1 MNKVFKKIRAV
12 FLAVFVALSTVL
24 TTPFA
29 GSIVT
34 SVNAESSSI
43 GSAVFDV
50 IRETTGTDLSD
61 PATWS
66 NWSKV
71 SGAPSYGMGIG
82 NNVNHVVSDP
92 YAGESMDCVRMSM
105 FITGHAI
112 QKAGGNPNDY
122 FSTVGYGFNGYGKFE
137 ESTNVNEAST
147 GDILAYGT
155 AHLAVALGWKDGELW
170 TIDGSSGYG
179 GWVIHKYRGYASS
192 GGASAN
198 FSKLYKVPPMNKKI
212 GVSVKKN
219 SSLPDCTNGNSLY
232 GLSATFGVYT
242 SADGNEATRIATIQT
257 DANGNGSATG
267 ISVSPSVNTV
277 YVKELTAP
285 ANYRLS
291 DTSIHGVDVSSGN
304 GSTTFT
310 DEPLN
315 DPAVIELSKV
325 DSEGKENAASLEG
338 AEFTINYYDTLGSI
352 DGRNAYRTWVI
363 KTIYNEVRQQYIAQ
377 LDDAHLVS
385 GTLFKTPYGSTYIPL
400 GTITIQE
407 TKAPNNYTTDGG
419 YLKANG
425 EQFSANDKM
434 TFQIV
439 NENSMAVIHAGNVF
453 TKKEDAIRGGYRLEK
468 QDWSTGATAEGD
480 ASLAGA
486 EFDLYYL
493 GDGTDSNVSI
503 KLDKDGDGLGEGTE
517 YLPSDTTPIDH
528 VTVGEDGTYTSSATY
543 LGYGKYKVVETKSP
557 EGYLLTSY
565 DAALISKEFFVS
577 DDTVTVEVPVANY
590 PFLGSFK
597 IQKND
602 NELKEAYAQGDSNL
616 QTTFEIINASAH
628 PVTVLN
634 HTYAVGEAI
643 DIEGNGSTTF
653 TTDENGFYQSAEKI
667 LPYGTYTINE
677 INPPLGHNSDGTTSY
692 TFSIRNHGEYVDA
705 TYKIF
710 NDVVRG
716 GFKIQKNDIDYDTR
730 SQGDTNLQATFEI
743 INKSNAD
750 VLVDVNGD
758 GVLDK
763 DSERFAPNAKIT
775 DFTTDE
781 NGYYETASDF
791 LPYGTYQI
799 NETVP
804 PVGYTQDGT
813 ITKTFEVRNEDEI
826 SDLTYEIFNRVDY
839 GKFSIHKVGA
849 ASSSDWAD
857 PEKDVEFVAVLS
869 SKIGEGKP
877 YATFEDAYNAI
888 AAAGKTGDIKDAD
901 GNIILTVHEYAVVK
915 TDDAGNATSNDL
927 AYGTYTIKQT
937 SHVEDT
943 VDVTNEATFVV
954 KEDGQATV
962 AYTAT
967 NSPMKYRIHV
977 VKKDADTGKTVSL
990 NSAEFKIFQ
999 LTDRKGNKVNQY
1011 VKQKVGLF
1019 TYDTFKTNS
1028 DNTGLGAVNTFTGTY
1043 TDSNDDKGSIT
1054 TPLELESGTYRLEEV
1069 KTPEGYLLLDEPVEF
1084 TVKESTITRR
1094 DDDGDAIIA
1103 VEAVD
1108 NKPHGTLEINK
1119 QLEDYDYDQSL
1130 LRDGFDYSTI
1140 KFELRAAEDIIDPAD
1155 GSTLTAKGD
1164 IAKNVYGTEVGSI
1177 ALNADGTASVTDLP
1191 MGKYTLKETAVPAG
1205 VVLDSTEREVEFKQ
1219 EDTDAQHKTYK
1230 VVFADDAEI
1239 TDWKDKS
1246 KVQTA
1251 NDAIVNKVTKVEI
1264 SKKTVTGDD
1273 ELEGATLT
1281 VKDSNGDVVLDKDG
1295 NELTWVSGDHPHK
1308 IEGLHINEAYTLE
1321 ETVAADG
1328 YVKASSIDFTVDET
1342 GAVTEQTMIDKILT
1356 VRKVDMC
1363 GSNVEG
1369 AQITIYNTDEEENKI
1384 EDSIVDQW
1392 TTEKGKHHDANNL
1405 EVGKTYIASETVVP
1419 AGYAKAPDYKF
1430 TVADDKKN
1438 QTETI
1443 YNKQVTI
1450 SKVDAGGKEVEGAK
1464 LTLTDKETGK
1474 IVDQWISTN
1483 KTHYPT
1489 GIEIGKTYIL
1499 TEDTAPLGYIKS
1511 TQVEFTVTD
1520 NGIDQ
1525 KITMVDEITRVA
1537 KTDENGN
1544 YVKGATLQAVAE
1556 DGTVVDEWVSGSHIV
1571 DIAEADVTTLE
1582 GGETV
1587 TYESEDGTVTKIIP
1601 VAKVTESDDE
1611 DAKVV
1616 NGSTDADKEKA
1627 CEVKTDEDKG
1637 DTDQDG
1643 SDSEK
1648 KEYTYT
1654 AQITKTDG
1662 TIRYFDVDLNG
1673 DETTHRVSNLN
1684 GSSSYTIREV
1694 KTVDGYYY
1702 FEDIT
1707 TDTTEDGKNQY
1718 VTAVDNSINY
1728 QIAKVDDNGEYVQ
1741 GVTLKLT
1748 DITDAENPVEVE
1760 LPNNGVTTEKPF
1772 DLNEHQM
1779 TAEHTYELVESE
1791 YVAGVYKATKMQFTV
1806 PKYGTNEVTKVTME
1820 DITTNIAVSK
1830 VDNHGDRVKGA
1841 KMSVLE
1847 AVKNDDGTITPA
1859 VDENGTEKAPVYT
1872 FTTEDKATDISGYVK
1887 GSNEESGDVWYI
1899 LREDETPFG
1908 FEKMVDQP
1916 FKVTGTNEEHQVIVG
1931 VDTRKQYYVSAIK
1944 VDKQNEKKLLK
1955 GAELTLYTKDG
1966 KVAKE
1971 VSGKEAKGLTDGK
1984 GNITWCVEYN
1994 GDGTK
1999 DTLSGYY
2006 VRETAAPKG
2015 YRLNKDNHDVVLS
2028 EDYNFANDN
2037 AVKIVVRDT
2046 LLPAIRTMDSDGF
2059 LLAGAVFAG
2068 CLAGIALYFYK
2079 KRKHANS

>member
-1 MNKVFKKIRAV
+1 MILDISDITLIENLKGGNLKNMNKVFKKIRAV

-43 GSAVFDV
+43 QSAVFDV

-71 SGAPSYGMGIG
+71 SGSPSYGMGIG
-82 NNVNHVVSDP
+82 NDVNHVVSDP

-122 FSTVGYGFNGYGKFE
+122 FSTVGYSFNGYGKFE

-147 GDILAYGT
+147 GDLIAYGT

-242 SADGNEATRIATIQT
+242 SADGNESTRIATIQT
-257 DANGNGSATG
+257 DANGDGSATG

-285 ANYRLS
+285 TNYRLS
-291 DTSIHGVDVSSGN
+291 DTSIHAVNVSSGN

-338 AEFTINYYDTLGSI
+338 AEFTINYYDTLGSV

-363 KTIYNEVRQQYIAQ
+363 KTVWDASYNAYVAK

-385 GTLFKTPYGSTYIPL
+385 GTLFKTPYGSSYIPL

-453 TKKEDAIRGGYRLEK
+453 TKKEDAIRGGYKLEK

-528 VTVGEDGTYTSSATY
+528 ITVGEDGTYTSSATY

-577 DDTVTVEVPVANY
+577 DDTATVEVPVANY

-602 NELKEAYAQGDSNL
+602 NELKEAYAQGDTNL

-943 VDVTNEATFVV
+943 VDVTSEATFVV

-967 NSPMKYRIHV
+967 NSPMKYRIHI
-977 VKKDADTGKTVSL
+977 VKKDADTGKTVAL
-990 NSAEFKIFQ
+990 NSAEFKIYQ

-1028 DNTGLGAVNTFTGTY
+1028 DNTGLGVVNTFTGTY

-1084 TVKESTITRR
+1084 TVKESTITTR
-1094 DDDGDAIIA
+1094 DDDGDAIIV

-1321 ETVAADG
+1321 ETIAADG
-1328 YVKASSIDFTVDET
+1328 YVKATSIEFKVNEDGSITPV
-1342 GAVTEQTMIDKILT
+1342 TMIDKMVT
-1356 VRKVDMC
+1356 VSKVDM
-1363 GSNVEG
+1363 
-1369 AQITIYNTDEEENKI
+1369 
-1384 EDSIVDQW
+1384 
-1392 TTEKGKHHDANNL
+1392 
-1405 EVGKTYIASETVVP
+1405 
-1419 AGYAKAPDYKF
+1419 
-1430 TVADDKKN
+1430 
-1438 QTETI
+1438 
-1443 YNKQVTI
+1443 
-1450 SKVDAGGKEVEGAK
+1450 GGKEVKGAEMSVTDTDGNVIDSWTSDGTEHKVNGLEEGKKYILNENTAPAGYVKATSIPFEVSGADENGVKVDQTIDMTDKKVTLNKTDGNGNEVSGAK
-1464 LTLTDKETGK
+1464 ITITDEDGNTVESWTSGDKPHDISGLEEGK
-1474 IVDQWISTN
+1474 SYTWHEDYSE
-1483 KTHYPT
+1483 
-1489 GIEIGKTYIL
+1489 EIFGYYYA
-1499 TEDTAPLGYIKS
+1499 EDYTFEVTA
-1511 TQVEFTVTD
+1511 D
-1520 NGIDQ
+1520 GIDQ
-1525 KITMVDEITRVA
+1525 NLEMVDAPI
-1537 KTDENGN
+1537 K
-1544 YVKGATLQAVAE
+1544 
-1556 DGTVVDEWVSGSHIV
+1556 
-1571 DIAEADVTTLE
+1571 
-1582 GGETV
+1582 
-1587 TYESEDGTVTKIIP
+1587 
-1601 VAKVTESDDE
+1601 
-1611 DAKVV
+1611 
-1616 NGSTDADKEKA
+1616 
-1627 CEVKTDEDKG
+1627 
-1637 DTDQDG
+1637 
-1643 SDSEK
+1643 
-1648 KEYTYT
+1648 
-1654 AQITKTDG
+1654 
-1662 TIRYFDVDLNG
+1662 
-1673 DETTHRVSNLN
+1673 
-1684 GSSSYTIREV
+1684 
-1694 KTVDGYYY
+1694 
-1702 FEDIT
+1702 
-1707 TDTTEDGKNQY
+1707 
-1718 VTAVDNSINY
+1718 Y
-1728 QIAKVDDNGEYVQ
+1728 QIAKVDDNGNYVK

-1748 DITDAENPVEVE
+1748 DITDAENPTEVE
-1760 LPNNGVTTEKPF
+1760 LPNGGVTTGKPF
-1772 DLNEHQM
+1772 ELDKVLG
-1779 TAEHTYELVESE
+1779 AEHTYELVESE

-1859 VDENGTEKAPVYT
+1859 VDENGNEKAPVYK
-1872 FTTEDKATDISGYVK
+1872 FITEDKATDISGYVK

-1999 DTLSGYY
+1999 ETLSGYY

-2059 LLAGAVFAG
+2059 LLAGAVFVG

>member
-61 PATWS
+61 PAAWS
-66 NWSKV
+66 NLSKV
-71 SGAPSYGMGIG
+71 SGSPSYGMGIG

-242 SADGNEATRIATIQT
+242 SADGNESTRIATIQT

-285 ANYRLS
+285 TNYRLS
-291 DTSIHGVDVSSGN
+291 DTSIHAVNVSSGN
-304 GSTTFT
+304 GSTAFT

-315 DPAVIELSKV
+315 DPAIITLTKV

-338 AEFTINYYDTLGSI
+338 AEFTINYYDTLDST
-352 DGRNAYRTWVI
+352 DGRTPTRTWVI
-363 KTIYNEVRQQYIAQ
+363 KTLHDTTSNAYVAY

-385 GTLFKTPYGSTYIPL
+385 GTPYRNSLGDIVLPL

-453 TKKEDAIRGGYRLEK
+453 TKKEDAIRGGYKLEK

-493 GDGTDSNVSI
+493 GDGTDSNVSM

-517 YLPSDTTPIDH
+517 YLPSDTTPIEH
-528 VTVGEDGTYTSSATY
+528 ITVGEDGTYTSSATY
-543 LGYGKYKVVETKSP
+543 LGYGKYKIVETKSP

-577 DDTVTVEVPVANY
+577 DDTATVEVPVANY

-643 DIEGNGSTTF
+643 DIEGNGNTTF

-943 VDVTNEATFVV
+943 VDVTSEATFVV

-967 NSPMKYRIHV
+967 NSPMKYRIHI
-977 VKKDADTGKTVSL
+977 VKKDADTGKTVAL

-1028 DNTGLGAVNTFTGTY
+1028 DNTGLGVVNTFTGTY

-1084 TVKESTITRR
+1084 TVKESTITTR
-1094 DDDGDAIIA
+1094 DDDGDAIIV

-1155 GSTLTAKGD
+1155 GSTLTAKGN

-1328 YVKASSIDFTVDET
+1328 YVKATSIEFKVNED
-1342 GAVTEQTMIDKILT
+1342 GSVTSVTMIDKMVT
-1356 VRKVDMC
+1356 VSKVDM
-1363 GSNVEG
+1363 
-1369 AQITIYNTDEEENKI
+1369 
-1384 EDSIVDQW
+1384 
-1392 TTEKGKHHDANNL
+1392 
-1405 EVGKTYIASETVVP
+1405 
-1419 AGYAKAPDYKF
+1419 
-1430 TVADDKKN
+1430 
-1438 QTETI
+1438 
-1443 YNKQVTI
+1443 
-1450 SKVDAGGKEVEGAK
+1450 GGKEVKGAEMSVTDTDGNVIDSWTSDGTEHKVNGLEEGKKYILNENTAPAGYVKSTSIPFEVSGADENGVKVDQTIDMTDKKVTLNKTDGNGNEVSGAK
-1464 LTLTDKETGK
+1464 ITITDEDGNTVESWTSGDKPHDISGLEEGK
-1474 IVDQWISTN
+1474 SYTW
-1483 KTHYPT
+1483 H
-1489 GIEIGKTYIL
+1489 
-1499 TEDTAPLGYIKS
+1499 EDYSEDIFGYYYAEDYTFEVTA
-1511 TQVEFTVTD
+1511 D
-1520 NGIDQ
+1520 GIDQ
-1525 KITMVDEITRVA
+1525 NLEMVDAPI
-1537 KTDENGN
+1537 K
-1544 YVKGATLQAVAE
+1544 
-1556 DGTVVDEWVSGSHIV
+1556 
-1571 DIAEADVTTLE
+1571 
-1582 GGETV
+1582 
-1587 TYESEDGTVTKIIP
+1587 
-1601 VAKVTESDDE
+1601 
-1611 DAKVV
+1611 
-1616 NGSTDADKEKA
+1616 
-1627 CEVKTDEDKG
+1627 
-1637 DTDQDG
+1637 
-1643 SDSEK
+1643 
-1648 KEYTYT
+1648 
-1654 AQITKTDG
+1654 
-1662 TIRYFDVDLNG
+1662 
-1673 DETTHRVSNLN
+1673 
-1684 GSSSYTIREV
+1684 
-1694 KTVDGYYY
+1694 
-1702 FEDIT
+1702 
-1707 TDTTEDGKNQY
+1707 
-1718 VTAVDNSINY
+1718 Y
-1728 QIAKVDDNGEYVQ
+1728 QIAKVDDNGNYVK

-1748 DITDAENPVEVE
+1748 DITDAENPTEVE
-1760 LPNNGVTTEKPF
+1760 LPNGGVTTGKPF
-1772 DLNEHQM
+1772 ELDKVLG
-1779 TAEHTYELVESE
+1779 AEHTYELVESE

-1859 VDENGTEKAPVYT
+1859 VDENGNEKVPVYT
-1872 FTTEDKATDISGYVK
+1872 FITEDKATDISGYVK

>member
-1 MNKVFKKIRAV
+1 MILDISNITLIENLKGGNLKNMNKVFKKIKAV

-34 SVNAESSSI
+34 NVNAESSSI
-43 GSAVFDV
+43 QSAVFDV

-71 SGAPSYGMGIG
+71 SGSPSYGMGIG
-82 NNVNHVVSDP
+82 NDVNHVVSDP

-122 FSTVGYGFNGYGKFE
+122 FSTVGYSFNGYGKFE

-147 GDILAYGT
+147 GDILAYGK

-212 GVSVKKN
+212 DVSVKKN

-242 SADGNEATRIATIQT
+242 SADGNESTRIATIQT

-285 ANYRLS
+285 TNYRLS
-291 DTSIHGVDVSSGN
+291 DTSIHAVNVSSGN
-304 GSTTFT
+304 GSTAFT
-310 DEPLN
+310 DAPIN
-315 DPAVIELSKV
+315 DPSVITLSKV

-352 DGRNAYRTWVI
+352 DGRNAYRTWVVQTLPI
-363 KTIYNEVRQQYIAQ
+363 TNSSGNTNYVAS
-377 LDDAHLVS
+377 LDDEHLVS
-385 GTLFKTPYGSTYIPL
+385 GTLFKDSNGLAYIPL

-453 TKKEDAIRGGYRLEK
+453 TKKEDAIRGGYKLEK

-493 GDGTDSNVSI
+493 GDGTDSNISI

-528 VTVGEDGTYTSSATY
+528 ITVGEDGTYTSSATY

-577 DDTVTVEVPVANY
+577 DDTATVEVPVANY

-758 GVLDK
+758 GILDK

-943 VDVTNEATFVV
+943 VDVTSEATFVV

-967 NSPMKYRIHV
+967 NSPMKYRIHI
-977 VKKDADTGKTVSL
+977 VKKDADTGKTVAL
-990 NSAEFKIFQ
+990 NSAEFKIYQ

-1028 DNTGLGAVNTFTGTY
+1028 DNTGLGLVNTFTGTY

-1084 TVKESTITRR
+1084 TVKESTITTR
-1094 DDDGDAIIA
+1094 DDDGDAIIV

-1328 YVKASSIDFTVDET
+1328 YVKATSIEFKVNED
-1342 GAVTEQTMIDKILT
+1342 GSVTPVTMIDKMVT
-1356 VRKVDMC
+1356 VSKVDM
-1363 GSNVEG
+1363 
-1369 AQITIYNTDEEENKI
+1369 
-1384 EDSIVDQW
+1384 
-1392 TTEKGKHHDANNL
+1392 
-1405 EVGKTYIASETVVP
+1405 
-1419 AGYAKAPDYKF
+1419 
-1430 TVADDKKN
+1430 
-1438 QTETI
+1438 
-1443 YNKQVTI
+1443 
-1450 SKVDAGGKEVEGAK
+1450 GGKEVKGAEMSVTDTDGNVIDSWTSDGTEHKVNGLEEGKKYILNENTAPAGYVKATSIPFEVSGADENGVKVDQAIDMTDKKVTLNKTDGNGNEVSGAK
-1464 LTLTDKETGK
+1464 ITITDEDGNTVESWTSGDKPHDISGLEEGK
-1474 IVDQWISTN
+1474 SYTW
-1483 KTHYPT
+1483 H
-1489 GIEIGKTYIL
+1489 
-1499 TEDTAPLGYIKS
+1499 EDYSEDIFGYYYAEDYTFEVTA
-1511 TQVEFTVTD
+1511 D
-1520 NGIDQ
+1520 GIDQ
-1525 KITMVDEITRVA
+1525 NLEMVDAPI
-1537 KTDENGN
+1537 K
-1544 YVKGATLQAVAE
+1544 
-1556 DGTVVDEWVSGSHIV
+1556 
-1571 DIAEADVTTLE
+1571 
-1582 GGETV
+1582 
-1587 TYESEDGTVTKIIP
+1587 
-1601 VAKVTESDDE
+1601 
-1611 DAKVV
+1611 
-1616 NGSTDADKEKA
+1616 
-1627 CEVKTDEDKG
+1627 
-1637 DTDQDG
+1637 
-1643 SDSEK
+1643 
-1648 KEYTYT
+1648 
-1654 AQITKTDG
+1654 
-1662 TIRYFDVDLNG
+1662 
-1673 DETTHRVSNLN
+1673 
-1684 GSSSYTIREV
+1684 
-1694 KTVDGYYY
+1694 
-1702 FEDIT
+1702 
-1707 TDTTEDGKNQY
+1707 
-1718 VTAVDNSINY
+1718 Y
-1728 QIAKVDDNGEYVQ
+1728 QIAKVDDNGNYVK

-1748 DITDAENPVEVE
+1748 DITDAENPTEVE
-1760 LPNNGVTTEKPF
+1760 LPNGGVTTDKPF
-1772 DLNEHQM
+1772 ELDKVLG
-1779 TAEHTYELVESE
+1779 AEHTYELVESE

-1859 VDENGTEKAPVYT
+1859 VDENGNEKAPVYT
-1872 FTTEDKATDISGYVK
+1872 FTTTDKATDISGYVK

>member
-34 SVNAESSSI
+34 NVNAESSSI
-43 GSAVFDV
+43 QSAVFDV

-71 SGAPSYGMGIG
+71 SGSPSYGMGIG
-82 NNVNHVVSDP
+82 NDVNHVVSDP

-304 GSTTFT
+304 GSTAFT
-310 DEPLN
+310 DAPIN
-315 DPAVIELSKV
+315 DPAYITLTKV

-338 AEFTINYYDTLGSI
+338 AEFTVNYYDTLGSI
-352 DGRNAYRTWVI
+352 DGRNATRTWVI
-363 KTIYNEVRQQYIAQ
+363 STKAEVYGENTIYRAV
-377 LDDAHLVS
+377 LDDAHLIS
-385 GTLFKTPYGSTYIPL
+385 GTLFKDANGNAIIPL

-453 TKKEDAIRGGYRLEK
+453 TKKEDAIRGGYKLEK

-528 VTVGEDGTYTSSATY
+528 ITVGEDGTYTSSSTY

-577 DDTVTVEVPVANY
+577 DDTATVEVPVANY

-643 DIEGNGSTTF
+643 DIEGNGNTTF

-781 NGYYETASDF
+781 NGYYETASDL

-943 VDVTNEATFVV
+943 VDVTSEATFVV

-967 NSPMKYRIHV
+967 NSPMKYRIHI
-977 VKKDADTGKTVSL
+977 VKKDADTGKTVAL
-990 NSAEFKIFQ
+990 NSAEFKIYQ

-1028 DNTGLGAVNTFTGTY
+1028 DNTGLGVVNTFTGTY

-1084 TVKESTITRR
+1084 TVKESTITTR
-1094 DDDGDAIIA
+1094 DDDGDAIIV

-1328 YVKASSIDFTVDET
+1328 YVKATSIEFKVNED
-1342 GAVTEQTMIDKILT
+1342 GSVTPVTMIDKMVT
-1356 VRKVDMC
+1356 VSKVDM
-1363 GSNVEG
+1363 
-1369 AQITIYNTDEEENKI
+1369 
-1384 EDSIVDQW
+1384 
-1392 TTEKGKHHDANNL
+1392 
-1405 EVGKTYIASETVVP
+1405 
-1419 AGYAKAPDYKF
+1419 
-1430 TVADDKKN
+1430 
-1438 QTETI
+1438 
-1443 YNKQVTI
+1443 
-1450 SKVDAGGKEVEGAK
+1450 GGKEVKGAEMSVTDTDGNVIDSWTSDGTEHKVNGLEEGKKYILNENTAPAGYVKATSIPFEVSGADENGVKVDQTIDMTDKKVTLNKTDGNGNEVSGAK
-1464 LTLTDKETGK
+1464 ITITDEDGNTVESWTSGDKPHDISGLEEGK
-1474 IVDQWISTN
+1474 SYTW
-1483 KTHYPT
+1483 H
-1489 GIEIGKTYIL
+1489 
-1499 TEDTAPLGYIKS
+1499 EDYSEDIFGYYYAEDYTFEVTA
-1511 TQVEFTVTD
+1511 D
-1520 NGIDQ
+1520 GIDQ
-1525 KITMVDEITRVA
+1525 NLEMVDAPI
-1537 KTDENGN
+1537 K
-1544 YVKGATLQAVAE
+1544 
-1556 DGTVVDEWVSGSHIV
+1556 
-1571 DIAEADVTTLE
+1571 
-1582 GGETV
+1582 
-1587 TYESEDGTVTKIIP
+1587 
-1601 VAKVTESDDE
+1601 
-1611 DAKVV
+1611 
-1616 NGSTDADKEKA
+1616 
-1627 CEVKTDEDKG
+1627 
-1637 DTDQDG
+1637 
-1643 SDSEK
+1643 
-1648 KEYTYT
+1648 
-1654 AQITKTDG
+1654 
-1662 TIRYFDVDLNG
+1662 
-1673 DETTHRVSNLN
+1673 
-1684 GSSSYTIREV
+1684 
-1694 KTVDGYYY
+1694 
-1702 FEDIT
+1702 
-1707 TDTTEDGKNQY
+1707 
-1718 VTAVDNSINY
+1718 Y
-1728 QIAKVDDNGEYVQ
+1728 QIAKVDDNGNYVK

-1748 DITDAENPVEVE
+1748 DITDAENPTEVE
-1760 LPNNGVTTEKPF
+1760 LPNGGVTTGKPF
-1772 DLNEHQM
+1772 ELDKVLG
-1779 TAEHTYELVESE
+1779 AEHTYELVESE

-1859 VDENGTEKAPVYT
+1859 VDENGNEKAPVYT
-1872 FTTEDKATDISGYVK
+1872 FTTADKATDISGYVK

-2059 LLAGAVFAG
+2059 LLAGAVFVG

>member
-34 SVNAESSSI
+34 NVNAESSSI
-43 GSAVFDV
+43 QSAVFDV

-71 SGAPSYGMGIG
+71 SGSPSYGMGIG
-82 NNVNHVVSDP
+82 NDVNHVVSDP

-242 SADGNEATRIATIQT
+242 SADGNESSRIATITT
-257 DANGNGSATG
+257 DNNGNGSAND
-267 ISVSPSVNTV
+267 ISVAAGVNTV

-285 ANYRLS
+285 TNYRLS
-291 DTSIHGVDVSSGN
+291 DTSIHAVNVSSGN
-304 GSTTFT
+304 GSTAFT
-310 DEPLN
+310 DAPIN
-315 DPAVIELSKV
+315 DPSVITLSKV

-352 DGRNAYRTWVI
+352 DGRNAYRTWVVQTLPI
-363 KTIYNEVRQQYIAQ
+363 TNSSGNTNYVAS
-377 LDDAHLVS
+377 LDDEHLVS
-385 GTLFKTPYGSTYIPL
+385 GTLFKDSNGLAYIPL

-453 TKKEDAIRGGYRLEK
+453 TKKEDAIRGGYKLEK

-528 VTVGEDGTYTSSATY
+528 ITVGEDGTYTSSATY

-577 DDTVTVEVPVANY
+577 DDTATVEVPVANY

-643 DIEGNGSTTF
+643 DIEGNGNTTF

-943 VDVTNEATFVV
+943 VDVTSEATFVV

-967 NSPMKYRIHV
+967 NSPMKYRIHI
-977 VKKDADTGKTVSL
+977 VKKDADTGKTVAL
-990 NSAEFKIFQ
+990 NSAEFKIYQ
-999 LTDRKGNKVNQY
+999 LTDRKGNKVNKY

-1028 DNTGLGAVNTFTGTY
+1028 DNTGLGVVNTFTGTY

-1084 TVKESTITRR
+1084 TVKESTITTR
-1094 DDDGDAIIA
+1094 DDDGDAIIV

-1328 YVKASSIDFTVDET
+1328 YVKATSIEFKVNED
-1342 GAVTEQTMIDKILT
+1342 GSVTPVTMIDKMVT
-1356 VRKVDMC
+1356 VSKVDM
-1363 GSNVEG
+1363 
-1369 AQITIYNTDEEENKI
+1369 
-1384 EDSIVDQW
+1384 
-1392 TTEKGKHHDANNL
+1392 
-1405 EVGKTYIASETVVP
+1405 
-1419 AGYAKAPDYKF
+1419 
-1430 TVADDKKN
+1430 
-1438 QTETI
+1438 
-1443 YNKQVTI
+1443 
-1450 SKVDAGGKEVEGAK
+1450 GGKEVKGAEMSVTDTDGNVIDSWTSDGTEHKVNGLEEGKKYILNENTAPAGYVKATSIPFEVSGADENGVKVDQAIDMTDKKVTINKTDGNGNEVSGAK
-1464 LTLTDKETGK
+1464 ITITDEDGNTVESWTSGDKPHDISGLEEGK
-1474 IVDQWISTN
+1474 SYTW
-1483 KTHYPT
+1483 H
-1489 GIEIGKTYIL
+1489 
-1499 TEDTAPLGYIKS
+1499 EDYSEDIFGYYYAEDYTFEVTA
-1511 TQVEFTVTD
+1511 D
-1520 NGIDQ
+1520 GIDQ
-1525 KITMVDEITRVA
+1525 NLEMVDAPI
-1537 KTDENGN
+1537 K
-1544 YVKGATLQAVAE
+1544 
-1556 DGTVVDEWVSGSHIV
+1556 
-1571 DIAEADVTTLE
+1571 
-1582 GGETV
+1582 
-1587 TYESEDGTVTKIIP
+1587 
-1601 VAKVTESDDE
+1601 
-1611 DAKVV
+1611 
-1616 NGSTDADKEKA
+1616 
-1627 CEVKTDEDKG
+1627 
-1637 DTDQDG
+1637 
-1643 SDSEK
+1643 
-1648 KEYTYT
+1648 
-1654 AQITKTDG
+1654 
-1662 TIRYFDVDLNG
+1662 
-1673 DETTHRVSNLN
+1673 
-1684 GSSSYTIREV
+1684 
-1694 KTVDGYYY
+1694 
-1702 FEDIT
+1702 
-1707 TDTTEDGKNQY
+1707 
-1718 VTAVDNSINY
+1718 Y
-1728 QIAKVDDNGEYVQ
+1728 QIAKVDDNGNYVK

-1748 DITDAENPVEVE
+1748 DITDAENPTEVE
-1760 LPNNGVTTEKPF
+1760 LPNGGVTTGEPF
-1772 DLNEHQM
+1772 ELDKVLG
-1779 TAEHTYELVESE
+1779 AEHTYELVESE

-1859 VDENGTEKAPVYT
+1859 VDENGNEKAPVYT

-1931 VDTRKQYYVSAIK
+1931 VDSRKQYYVSAIK

>member
-34 SVNAESSSI
+34 NVNAESSSI
-43 GSAVFDV
+43 QSAVFDV

-71 SGAPSYGMGIG
+71 SGSPSYGMGIG
-82 NNVNHVVSDP
+82 NDVNHVVSDP

-122 FSTVGYGFNGYGKFE
+122 FSTVGYSFNGYGKFE

-315 DPAVIELSKV
+315 DPAIITLTKV

-338 AEFTINYYDTLGSI
+338 AEFTINYYDTLDSI
-352 DGRNAYRTWVI
+352 DGRTPTRTWVI
-363 KTIYNEVRQQYIAQ
+363 KTLHDTTSNAYVAY

-385 GTLFKTPYGSTYIPL
+385 GTPYRNSLGDIVLPL

-453 TKKEDAIRGGYRLEK
+453 TKKEDAIRGGYKLEK

-493 GDGTDSNVSI
+493 GDGTDSNVSM

-577 DDTVTVEVPVANY
+577 DDTATVEVPVANY

-643 DIEGNGSTTF
+643 DIEGNGNTTF

-758 GVLDK
+758 GILDK

-943 VDVTNEATFVV
+943 VDVTSEATFVV

-967 NSPMKYRIHV
+967 NSPMKYRIHI

-1084 TVKESTITRR
+1084 TVKESTITTR
-1094 DDDGDAIIA
+1094 DDDGDAIIV

-1328 YVKASSIDFTVDET
+1328 YVKATSIEFKVNED
-1342 GAVTEQTMIDKILT
+1342 GSVTPVTMIDKMVT
-1356 VRKVDMC
+1356 VSKVDM
-1363 GSNVEG
+1363 
-1369 AQITIYNTDEEENKI
+1369 
-1384 EDSIVDQW
+1384 
-1392 TTEKGKHHDANNL
+1392 
-1405 EVGKTYIASETVVP
+1405 
-1419 AGYAKAPDYKF
+1419 
-1430 TVADDKKN
+1430 
-1438 QTETI
+1438 
-1443 YNKQVTI
+1443 
-1450 SKVDAGGKEVEGAK
+1450 GGKEVKGAEMSVTDTDGNVIDSWTSDGTEHKVNGLEEGKKYILNENTAPAGYVKATSIPFEVSGADENGVKVDQTIDMTDKKVTLNKTDGNGNEVSGAK
-1464 LTLTDKETGK
+1464 ITITDEDGNTVESWTSGDKPHDISGLEEGK
-1474 IVDQWISTN
+1474 SYTW
-1483 KTHYPT
+1483 H
-1489 GIEIGKTYIL
+1489 
-1499 TEDTAPLGYIKS
+1499 EDYSEDIFGYYYAEDYTFEVTA
-1511 TQVEFTVTD
+1511 D
-1520 NGIDQ
+1520 GIDQ
-1525 KITMVDEITRVA
+1525 NLEMVDAPI
-1537 KTDENGN
+1537 K
-1544 YVKGATLQAVAE
+1544 
-1556 DGTVVDEWVSGSHIV
+1556 
-1571 DIAEADVTTLE
+1571 
-1582 GGETV
+1582 
-1587 TYESEDGTVTKIIP
+1587 
-1601 VAKVTESDDE
+1601 
-1611 DAKVV
+1611 
-1616 NGSTDADKEKA
+1616 
-1627 CEVKTDEDKG
+1627 
-1637 DTDQDG
+1637 
-1643 SDSEK
+1643 
-1648 KEYTYT
+1648 
-1654 AQITKTDG
+1654 
-1662 TIRYFDVDLNG
+1662 
-1673 DETTHRVSNLN
+1673 
-1684 GSSSYTIREV
+1684 
-1694 KTVDGYYY
+1694 
-1702 FEDIT
+1702 
-1707 TDTTEDGKNQY
+1707 
-1718 VTAVDNSINY
+1718 Y
-1728 QIAKVDDNGEYVQ
+1728 QIAKVDDNGNYVK

-1748 DITDAENPVEVE
+1748 DITDAENPTEVE
-1760 LPNNGVTTEKPF
+1760 LPNGGVTTGKPF
-1772 DLNEHQM
+1772 ELDKVLG
-1779 TAEHTYELVESE
+1779 AEHTYELVESE

-1859 VDENGTEKAPVYT
+1859 VDENGNEKAPVYK
-1872 FTTEDKATDISGYVK
+1872 FITEDKATDISGYVK

-1908 FEKMVDQP
+1908 FEKMVDQT

-1999 DTLSGYY
+1999 ETLSGYY

>member
-34 SVNAESSSI
+34 NVNAESSSI
-43 GSAVFDV
+43 QSAVFDV

-71 SGAPSYGMGIG
+71 SGSPSYGMGIG
-82 NNVNHVVSDP
+82 NDVNHVVSDP

-122 FSTVGYGFNGYGKFE
+122 FSTVGYSFNGYGKFE

-257 DANGNGSATG
+257 DENGNGSATG

-304 GSTTFT
+304 GSTAFT
-310 DEPLN
+310 DAPIN
-315 DPAVIELSKV
+315 DPLMISLTKQDA
-325 DSEGKENAASLEG
+325 EGKTDIPSLENAIFEVKYYGTLNANSASDVAG
-338 AEFTINYYDTLGSI
+338 MTPTKTWYFKTMKVGNNYVANMRNEDYFDHGDSLYKNSDGKLTYLLGS
-352 DGRNAYRTWVI
+352 Y
-363 KTIYNEVRQQYIAQ
+363 TIREY
-377 LDDAHLVS
+377 S
-385 GTLFKTPYGSTYIPL
+385 
-400 GTITIQE
+400 
-407 TKAPNNYTTDGG
+407 APTGYTVDGG
-419 YLKANG
+419 YLTSGGTVVEAN
-425 EQFSANDKM
+425 S
-434 TFQIV
+434 TFFV
-439 NENSMAVIHAGNVF
+439 KLEGNNGVPVLRYSNNLSDPEL
-453 TKKEDAIRGGYRLEK
+453 KKDEVPVRGGYRLEK

-493 GDGTDSNVSI
+493 GDGTDSNVSM

-517 YLPSDTTPIDH
+517 YFPSDTTPIDH

-577 DDTVTVEVPVANY
+577 DDTATVEVPVANY

-781 NGYYETASDF
+781 NGYYETASDL

-857 PEKDVEFVAVLS
+857 PEKNVEFVAVLS

-888 AAAGKTGDIKDAD
+888 ASAGKTGDIKDED

-943 VDVTNEATFVV
+943 VDVTSEATFVV

-967 NSPMKYRIHV
+967 NSPMKYRIHI
-977 VKKDADTGKTVSL
+977 VKKDADTGKTVAL
-990 NSAEFKIFQ
+990 NSAEFKIYQ

-1028 DNTGLGAVNTFTGTY
+1028 DNTGLGVVNTFTGTY

-1069 KTPEGYLLLDEPVEF
+1069 KTPEGYLLLDAPVEF
-1084 TVKESTITRR
+1084 TVKESTITTR
-1094 DDDGDAIIA
+1094 DDDGDAIIV

-1328 YVKASSIDFTVDET
+1328 YVKATSIEFKVNED
-1342 GAVTEQTMIDKILT
+1342 GSVTPVTMIDKMVT
-1356 VRKVDMC
+1356 VSKVDM
-1363 GSNVEG
+1363 
-1369 AQITIYNTDEEENKI
+1369 
-1384 EDSIVDQW
+1384 
-1392 TTEKGKHHDANNL
+1392 
-1405 EVGKTYIASETVVP
+1405 
-1419 AGYAKAPDYKF
+1419 
-1430 TVADDKKN
+1430 
-1438 QTETI
+1438 
-1443 YNKQVTI
+1443 
-1450 SKVDAGGKEVEGAK
+1450 GGKEVKGAEMSVTDTDGNVIDSWTSDGTEHKVNGLEEGKKYILNENTAPAGYVKATSIPFEVSGADENGVKVDQTIDMTDKKVTLNKTDGNGNEVSGAK
-1464 LTLTDKETGK
+1464 ITITDEDGNTVESWTSGDKPHDISGLEEGK
-1474 IVDQWISTN
+1474 SYTW
-1483 KTHYPT
+1483 H
-1489 GIEIGKTYIL
+1489 
-1499 TEDTAPLGYIKS
+1499 EDYSEDIFGYYYAEDYTFEVTA
-1511 TQVEFTVTD
+1511 D
-1520 NGIDQ
+1520 GIDQ
-1525 KITMVDEITRVA
+1525 NLEMVDAPI
-1537 KTDENGN
+1537 K
-1544 YVKGATLQAVAE
+1544 
-1556 DGTVVDEWVSGSHIV
+1556 
-1571 DIAEADVTTLE
+1571 
-1582 GGETV
+1582 
-1587 TYESEDGTVTKIIP
+1587 
-1601 VAKVTESDDE
+1601 
-1611 DAKVV
+1611 
-1616 NGSTDADKEKA
+1616 
-1627 CEVKTDEDKG
+1627 
-1637 DTDQDG
+1637 
-1643 SDSEK
+1643 
-1648 KEYTYT
+1648 
-1654 AQITKTDG
+1654 
-1662 TIRYFDVDLNG
+1662 
-1673 DETTHRVSNLN
+1673 
-1684 GSSSYTIREV
+1684 
-1694 KTVDGYYY
+1694 
-1702 FEDIT
+1702 
-1707 TDTTEDGKNQY
+1707 
-1718 VTAVDNSINY
+1718 Y
-1728 QIAKVDDNGEYVQ
+1728 QIAKVDDNGNYVK

-1748 DITDAENPVEVE
+1748 DITDAENPTEVE
-1760 LPNNGVTTEKPF
+1760 LPNGGVTTGKPF
-1772 DLNEHQM
+1772 ELDKVLG
-1779 TAEHTYELVESE
+1779 AEHTYELVESE

-1859 VDENGTEKAPVYT
+1859 VDENGNEKVPVYT
-1872 FTTEDKATDISGYVK
+1872 FITEDKATDISGYVK

>member
-34 SVNAESSSI
+34 NVNAESSSI
-43 GSAVFDV
+43 QSAVFDV

-71 SGAPSYGMGIG
+71 SGSPSYGMGIG
-82 NNVNHVVSDP
+82 NDVNHVVSDP

-122 FSTVGYGFNGYGKFE
+122 FSTVGYSFNGYGKFE

-147 GDILAYGT
+147 GDILAYGK

-170 TIDGSSGYG
+170 TIDGSSGSG

-257 DANGNGSATG
+257 DANGNGSVTG
-267 ISVSPSVNTV
+267 ISVSSSVNTV

-285 ANYRLS
+285 TNYRLS

-453 TKKEDAIRGGYRLEK
+453 TKKEDAIRGGYKLEK

-528 VTVGEDGTYTSSATY
+528 ITVGEDGTYTSSATY

-577 DDTVTVEVPVANY
+577 NDTATVEVPVANY

-602 NELKEAYAQGDSNL
+602 NELKEAYAQGDTNL

-750 VLVDVNGD
+750 VLVDVNDD
-758 GVLDK
+758 GILDK

-915 TDDAGNATSNDL
+915 TDDAGNATSDDL

-943 VDVTNEATFVV
+943 VDVTSEATFVV

-967 NSPMKYRIHV
+967 NSPMKYRIHI
-977 VKKDADTGKTVSL
+977 VKKDADTGKTVAL
-990 NSAEFKIFQ
+990 NSAEFKIYQ

-1028 DNTGLGAVNTFTGTY
+1028 DNTGLGVVNTFTGTY

-1084 TVKESTITRR
+1084 TVKESTITTR
-1094 DDDGDAIIA
+1094 DDDGDAIIV

-1328 YVKASSIDFTVDET
+1328 YVKATSIEFKVNED
-1342 GAVTEQTMIDKILT
+1342 GSVTPVTMIDKMVT
-1356 VRKVDMC
+1356 VSKVDM
-1363 GSNVEG
+1363 
-1369 AQITIYNTDEEENKI
+1369 
-1384 EDSIVDQW
+1384 
-1392 TTEKGKHHDANNL
+1392 
-1405 EVGKTYIASETVVP
+1405 
-1419 AGYAKAPDYKF
+1419 
-1430 TVADDKKN
+1430 
-1438 QTETI
+1438 
-1443 YNKQVTI
+1443 
-1450 SKVDAGGKEVEGAK
+1450 GGKEVKGAEMSVTDTDGNVIDSWTSDGTEHKVNGLEEGKKYILNENTAPAGYVKATSIPFEVSGADENGVKVDQTIDMTDKKVTLNKTDGNGNEVSGAK
-1464 LTLTDKETGK
+1464 ITITDEDGNTVESWTSGDKPHDISGLEEGK
-1474 IVDQWISTN
+1474 SYTW
-1483 KTHYPT
+1483 H
-1489 GIEIGKTYIL
+1489 
-1499 TEDTAPLGYIKS
+1499 EDYSEDIFGYYYAEDYTFEVTA
-1511 TQVEFTVTD
+1511 D
-1520 NGIDQ
+1520 GIDQ
-1525 KITMVDEITRVA
+1525 NLEMVDAPI
-1537 KTDENGN
+1537 K
-1544 YVKGATLQAVAE
+1544 
-1556 DGTVVDEWVSGSHIV
+1556 
-1571 DIAEADVTTLE
+1571 
-1582 GGETV
+1582 
-1587 TYESEDGTVTKIIP
+1587 
-1601 VAKVTESDDE
+1601 
-1611 DAKVV
+1611 
-1616 NGSTDADKEKA
+1616 
-1627 CEVKTDEDKG
+1627 
-1637 DTDQDG
+1637 
-1643 SDSEK
+1643 
-1648 KEYTYT
+1648 
-1654 AQITKTDG
+1654 
-1662 TIRYFDVDLNG
+1662 
-1673 DETTHRVSNLN
+1673 
-1684 GSSSYTIREV
+1684 
-1694 KTVDGYYY
+1694 
-1702 FEDIT
+1702 
-1707 TDTTEDGKNQY
+1707 
-1718 VTAVDNSINY
+1718 Y
-1728 QIAKVDDNGEYVQ
+1728 QIAKVDDNGNYVK

-1748 DITDAENPVEVE
+1748 DITDAENPTEVE
-1760 LPNNGVTTEKPF
+1760 LPNGGVTTGKPF
-1772 DLNEHQM
+1772 ELDKVLG
-1779 TAEHTYELVESE
+1779 AEHTYELVESE

-1859 VDENGTEKAPVYT
+1859 VDENGNEKAPVYT
-1872 FTTEDKATDISGYVK
+1872 FITEDKATDISGYVK

>member
-34 SVNAESSSI
+34 NVNAESSSI
-43 GSAVFDV
+43 QSAVFDV

-71 SGAPSYGMGIG
+71 SGSPSYGMGIG
-82 NNVNHVVSDP
+82 NDVNHVVSDP

-122 FSTVGYGFNGYGKFE
+122 FSTVGYSFNGYGKFE

-363 KTIYNEVRQQYIAQ
+363 KTVWDASYNAYVAK

-453 TKKEDAIRGGYRLEK
+453 TKKEDAIRGGYKLEK

-528 VTVGEDGTYTSSATY
+528 ITVGEDGTYTSSATY

-577 DDTVTVEVPVANY
+577 DDTATVEVPVANY

-643 DIEGNGSTTF
+643 DIEGNGNTTF

-943 VDVTNEATFVV
+943 VDVTSEATFVV

-967 NSPMKYRIHV
+967 NSPMKYRIHI
-977 VKKDADTGKTVSL
+977 VKKDADTGKTVAL
-990 NSAEFKIFQ
+990 NSAEFKIYQ

-1028 DNTGLGAVNTFTGTY
+1028 DNTGLGVVNTFTGTY

-1084 TVKESTITRR
+1084 TVKESTITTR
-1094 DDDGDAIIA
+1094 DDDGDAIIV

-1328 YVKASSIDFTVDET
+1328 YVKATSIEFKVNED
-1342 GAVTEQTMIDKILT
+1342 GSVTPVTMIDKMVT
-1356 VRKVDMC
+1356 VSKVDM
-1363 GSNVEG
+1363 
-1369 AQITIYNTDEEENKI
+1369 
-1384 EDSIVDQW
+1384 
-1392 TTEKGKHHDANNL
+1392 
-1405 EVGKTYIASETVVP
+1405 
-1419 AGYAKAPDYKF
+1419 
-1430 TVADDKKN
+1430 
-1438 QTETI
+1438 
-1443 YNKQVTI
+1443 
-1450 SKVDAGGKEVEGAK
+1450 GGKEVKGAEMSVTDTDGNVIDSWTSDGTEHKVNGLEEGKKYILNENTAPAGYVKATSIPFEVSGADENGVKVDQTIDMTDKKVTLNKTDGNGNEVSGAK
-1464 LTLTDKETGK
+1464 ITITDEDGNTVESWTSGDKPHDISGLEEGK
-1474 IVDQWISTN
+1474 SYTW
-1483 KTHYPT
+1483 H
-1489 GIEIGKTYIL
+1489 
-1499 TEDTAPLGYIKS
+1499 EDYSEDIFGYYYAEDYTFEVTA
-1511 TQVEFTVTD
+1511 D
-1520 NGIDQ
+1520 GIDQ
-1525 KITMVDEITRVA
+1525 NLEMVDAPI
-1537 KTDENGN
+1537 K
-1544 YVKGATLQAVAE
+1544 
-1556 DGTVVDEWVSGSHIV
+1556 
-1571 DIAEADVTTLE
+1571 
-1582 GGETV
+1582 
-1587 TYESEDGTVTKIIP
+1587 
-1601 VAKVTESDDE
+1601 
-1611 DAKVV
+1611 
-1616 NGSTDADKEKA
+1616 
-1627 CEVKTDEDKG
+1627 
-1637 DTDQDG
+1637 
-1643 SDSEK
+1643 
-1648 KEYTYT
+1648 
-1654 AQITKTDG
+1654 
-1662 TIRYFDVDLNG
+1662 
-1673 DETTHRVSNLN
+1673 
-1684 GSSSYTIREV
+1684 
-1694 KTVDGYYY
+1694 
-1702 FEDIT
+1702 
-1707 TDTTEDGKNQY
+1707 
-1718 VTAVDNSINY
+1718 Y
-1728 QIAKVDDNGEYVQ
+1728 QIAKVDDNGNYVK

-1748 DITDAENPVEVE
+1748 DITDAENPTEVE
-1760 LPNNGVTTEKPF
+1760 LPNGGVTTGKPF
-1772 DLNEHQM
+1772 ELDKVLG
-1779 TAEHTYELVESE
+1779 AEHTYELVESE

-1859 VDENGTEKAPVYT
+1859 VDENGNEKAPVYT
-1872 FTTEDKATDISGYVK
+1872 FTTEEKATDISGYVK

>member
-34 SVNAESSSI
+34 NVNAESSSI
-43 GSAVFDV
+43 QSAVFDV

-71 SGAPSYGMGIG
+71 SGSPSYGMGIG
-82 NNVNHVVSDP
+82 NDVNHVVSDP

-122 FSTVGYGFNGYGKFE
+122 FSTVGYSFNGYGKFE

-242 SADGNEATRIATIQT
+242 SADGNESTRIATIQT

-285 ANYRLS
+285 TNYRLS
-291 DTSIHGVDVSSGN
+291 DTSIHAVNVSSGN
-304 GSTTFT
+304 GSTAFT

-315 DPAVIELSKV
+315 DPAIITLTKV

-338 AEFTINYYDTLGSI
+338 AEFTINYYDTLDST
-352 DGRNAYRTWVI
+352 DGRTPTRTWVI
-363 KTIYNEVRQQYIAQ
+363 KTLHDTTSNAYVAY

-385 GTLFKTPYGSTYIPL
+385 GTPYRNSLGDIVLPL

-453 TKKEDAIRGGYRLEK
+453 TKKEDAIRGGYKLEK

-480 ASLAGA
+480 ASLDGA

-528 VTVGEDGTYTSSATY
+528 ITVGEDGTYTSSATY

-577 DDTVTVEVPVANY
+577 DDTATVEVPVANY

-643 DIEGNGSTTF
+643 DIEGNGNTTF

-763 DSERFAPNAKIT
+763 DSERFAQNAKIT

-943 VDVTNEATFVV
+943 VDVTSEATFVV

-967 NSPMKYRIHV
+967 NSPMKYRIHI
-977 VKKDADTGKTVSL
+977 VKKDADTGKTVAL
-990 NSAEFKIFQ
+990 NSAEFKIYQ

-1028 DNTGLGAVNTFTGTY
+1028 DNTGLGVVNTFTGTY

-1084 TVKESTITRR
+1084 TVKESTITTR
-1094 DDDGDAIIA
+1094 DDDGDAIIV

-1328 YVKASSIDFTVDET
+1328 YVKATSIEFKVNED
-1342 GAVTEQTMIDKILT
+1342 GSVTPVTMIDKMVT
-1356 VRKVDMC
+1356 VSKVDM
-1363 GSNVEG
+1363 
-1369 AQITIYNTDEEENKI
+1369 
-1384 EDSIVDQW
+1384 
-1392 TTEKGKHHDANNL
+1392 
-1405 EVGKTYIASETVVP
+1405 
-1419 AGYAKAPDYKF
+1419 
-1430 TVADDKKN
+1430 
-1438 QTETI
+1438 
-1443 YNKQVTI
+1443 
-1450 SKVDAGGKEVEGAK
+1450 GGKEVKGAEMSVTDTDGNVIDSWTSDGTEHKVNGLEEGKKYILNENTAPAGYVKATSIPFEVSGADENGVKVDQAIDMTDKKVTLNKTDGNGNEVSGAK
-1464 LTLTDKETGK
+1464 ITITDEDGNTVESWTSGDKPHDISGLEEGK
-1474 IVDQWISTN
+1474 SYTW
-1483 KTHYPT
+1483 H
-1489 GIEIGKTYIL
+1489 
-1499 TEDTAPLGYIKS
+1499 EDYSEDIFGYYYAEDYTFEVTA
-1511 TQVEFTVTD
+1511 D
-1520 NGIDQ
+1520 GIDQ
-1525 KITMVDEITRVA
+1525 NLEMVDAPI
-1537 KTDENGN
+1537 K
-1544 YVKGATLQAVAE
+1544 
-1556 DGTVVDEWVSGSHIV
+1556 
-1571 DIAEADVTTLE
+1571 
-1582 GGETV
+1582 
-1587 TYESEDGTVTKIIP
+1587 
-1601 VAKVTESDDE
+1601 
-1611 DAKVV
+1611 
-1616 NGSTDADKEKA
+1616 
-1627 CEVKTDEDKG
+1627 
-1637 DTDQDG
+1637 
-1643 SDSEK
+1643 
-1648 KEYTYT
+1648 
-1654 AQITKTDG
+1654 
-1662 TIRYFDVDLNG
+1662 
-1673 DETTHRVSNLN
+1673 
-1684 GSSSYTIREV
+1684 
-1694 KTVDGYYY
+1694 
-1702 FEDIT
+1702 
-1707 TDTTEDGKNQY
+1707 
-1718 VTAVDNSINY
+1718 Y
-1728 QIAKVDDNGEYVQ
+1728 QIAKVDDNGNYVK

-1748 DITDAENPVEVE
+1748 DITDAENPTEVE
-1760 LPNNGVTTEKPF
+1760 LPNGGVTTGKPF
-1772 DLNEHQM
+1772 ELDKVLG
-1779 TAEHTYELVESE
+1779 AEHTYELVESE

-1859 VDENGTEKAPVYT
+1859 VDENGNEKAPVYT

>member
-34 SVNAESSSI
+34 NVNAESSSI
-43 GSAVFDV
+43 QSAVFDV

-71 SGAPSYGMGIG
+71 SGSPSYGMGIG
-82 NNVNHVVSDP
+82 NDVNHVVSDP

-122 FSTVGYGFNGYGKFE
+122 FSTVGYSFNGYGKFE

-285 ANYRLS
+285 ANYKLS
-291 DTSIHGVDVSSGN
+291 DTSIHGVDVSSGK
-304 GSTTFT
+304 GSTAFT

-363 KTIYNEVRQQYIAQ
+363 KTVWDASYNAYVAK

-385 GTLFKTPYGSTYIPL
+385 GTLFKTPYGSSYIPL

-453 TKKEDAIRGGYRLEK
+453 TKKEDAIRGGYKLEK

-577 DDTVTVEVPVANY
+577 DDTATVEVPVANY

-643 DIEGNGSTTF
+643 DIEGNGNTTF

-943 VDVTNEATFVV
+943 VDVTSEATFVV

-967 NSPMKYRIHV
+967 NSPMKYRIHI
-977 VKKDADTGKTVSL
+977 VKKDADTGKTVAL

-1028 DNTGLGAVNTFTGTY
+1028 DNTGLGVVNTFTGTY

-1084 TVKESTITRR
+1084 TVKESTITTR
-1094 DDDGDAIIA
+1094 DDDGDAIIV

-1155 GSTLTAKGD
+1155 GSTLTAKGN

-1328 YVKASSIDFTVDET
+1328 YVKATSIEFKVNED
-1342 GAVTEQTMIDKILT
+1342 GSVTPVTMIDKMVT
-1356 VRKVDMC
+1356 VSKVDM
-1363 GSNVEG
+1363 
-1369 AQITIYNTDEEENKI
+1369 
-1384 EDSIVDQW
+1384 
-1392 TTEKGKHHDANNL
+1392 
-1405 EVGKTYIASETVVP
+1405 
-1419 AGYAKAPDYKF
+1419 
-1430 TVADDKKN
+1430 
-1438 QTETI
+1438 
-1443 YNKQVTI
+1443 
-1450 SKVDAGGKEVEGAK
+1450 GGKEVKGAEMSVTDTDGNVIDSWTSDGTEHKVNGLEEGKKYILNENTAPAGYVKATSIPFEVSGADENGVKVDQAIDMTDKKVTLNKTDGNGNEVSGAK
-1464 LTLTDKETGK
+1464 ITITDEDGNTVESWTSGDKPHDISGLEEGK
-1474 IVDQWISTN
+1474 SYTW
-1483 KTHYPT
+1483 H
-1489 GIEIGKTYIL
+1489 
-1499 TEDTAPLGYIKS
+1499 EDYSEDIFGYYYAEDYTFEVTA
-1511 TQVEFTVTD
+1511 D
-1520 NGIDQ
+1520 GIDQ
-1525 KITMVDEITRVA
+1525 NLEMVDAPI
-1537 KTDENGN
+1537 K
-1544 YVKGATLQAVAE
+1544 
-1556 DGTVVDEWVSGSHIV
+1556 
-1571 DIAEADVTTLE
+1571 
-1582 GGETV
+1582 
-1587 TYESEDGTVTKIIP
+1587 
-1601 VAKVTESDDE
+1601 
-1611 DAKVV
+1611 
-1616 NGSTDADKEKA
+1616 
-1627 CEVKTDEDKG
+1627 
-1637 DTDQDG
+1637 
-1643 SDSEK
+1643 
-1648 KEYTYT
+1648 
-1654 AQITKTDG
+1654 
-1662 TIRYFDVDLNG
+1662 
-1673 DETTHRVSNLN
+1673 
-1684 GSSSYTIREV
+1684 
-1694 KTVDGYYY
+1694 
-1702 FEDIT
+1702 
-1707 TDTTEDGKNQY
+1707 
-1718 VTAVDNSINY
+1718 Y
-1728 QIAKVDDNGEYVQ
+1728 QIAKVDDNGNYVK

-1748 DITDAENPVEVE
+1748 DITDAENPTEVE
-1760 LPNNGVTTEKPF
+1760 LPNGGVTTGKPF
-1772 DLNEHQM
+1772 ELDKVLG
-1779 TAEHTYELVESE
+1779 AEHTYELVESE

-1859 VDENGTEKAPVYT
+1859 VDENGNEKAPVYT

-2006 VRETAAPKG
+2006 VRETAAPNG

>member
-71 SGAPSYGMGIG
+71 SGSPSYGMGIG

-170 TIDGSSGYG
+170 TIDGSSGSG

-242 SADGNEATRIATIQT
+242 SADGNESTRIATIQT

-285 ANYRLS
+285 TNYRLS
-291 DTSIHGVDVSSGN
+291 DTSIHAVDVSSGN

-363 KTIYNEVRQQYIAQ
+363 KTVWDASYNAYVAK

-385 GTLFKTPYGSTYIPL
+385 GTLFKTPYGSSYIPL

-453 TKKEDAIRGGYRLEK
+453 TKKEDAIRGGYKLEK

-528 VTVGEDGTYTSSATY
+528 ITVGEDGTYTSSATY
-543 LGYGKYKVVETKSP
+543 LGFGKYKVVETKSP

-577 DDTVTVEVPVANY
+577 DDTATVEVPVANY

-781 NGYYETASDF
+781 NGYYETSSDF

-943 VDVTNEATFVV
+943 VDVTSEATFVV

-967 NSPMKYRIHV
+967 NSPMKYRIHI

-1084 TVKESTITRR
+1084 TVKESTITTR
-1094 DDDGDAIIA
+1094 DDDGDAIIV

-1281 VKDSNGDVVLDKDG
+1281 VKDSNGEVVLDKDG

-1308 IEGLHINEAYTLE
+1308 IEGLHINETYTLE

-1328 YVKASSIDFTVDET
+1328 YVKATSVEFKVNEDGS
-1342 GAVTEQTMIDKILT
+1342 VTPVTMIDKMVT
-1356 VRKVDMC
+1356 VSKVDM
-1363 GSNVEG
+1363 
-1369 AQITIYNTDEEENKI
+1369 
-1384 EDSIVDQW
+1384 
-1392 TTEKGKHHDANNL
+1392 
-1405 EVGKTYIASETVVP
+1405 
-1419 AGYAKAPDYKF
+1419 
-1430 TVADDKKN
+1430 
-1438 QTETI
+1438 
-1443 YNKQVTI
+1443 
-1450 SKVDAGGKEVEGAK
+1450 GGKEVKGAEMSVTDTDGNVIDSWTSDGAEHKVNGLEEGKKYILNENTAPAGYVKATSILFEVSGADENGVKVDQTIDMTDKKVTLNKTDGNGNEVSGAK
-1464 LTLTDKETGK
+1464 ITITDEDGNTVESWTSGDKPHDISGLEEGK
-1474 IVDQWISTN
+1474 SYTW
-1483 KTHYPT
+1483 H
-1489 GIEIGKTYIL
+1489 
-1499 TEDTAPLGYIKS
+1499 EDYSEDIFGYYYAEDYTFEVTA
-1511 TQVEFTVTD
+1511 D
-1520 NGIDQ
+1520 GIDQ
-1525 KITMVDEITRVA
+1525 NLEMVDAPI
-1537 KTDENGN
+1537 K
-1544 YVKGATLQAVAE
+1544 
-1556 DGTVVDEWVSGSHIV
+1556 
-1571 DIAEADVTTLE
+1571 
-1582 GGETV
+1582 
-1587 TYESEDGTVTKIIP
+1587 
-1601 VAKVTESDDE
+1601 
-1611 DAKVV
+1611 
-1616 NGSTDADKEKA
+1616 
-1627 CEVKTDEDKG
+1627 
-1637 DTDQDG
+1637 
-1643 SDSEK
+1643 
-1648 KEYTYT
+1648 
-1654 AQITKTDG
+1654 
-1662 TIRYFDVDLNG
+1662 
-1673 DETTHRVSNLN
+1673 
-1684 GSSSYTIREV
+1684 
-1694 KTVDGYYY
+1694 
-1702 FEDIT
+1702 
-1707 TDTTEDGKNQY
+1707 
-1718 VTAVDNSINY
+1718 Y
-1728 QIAKVDDNGEYVQ
+1728 QIAKVDDNGNYVK

-1748 DITDAENPVEVE
+1748 DITDAENPTEVE
-1760 LPNNGVTTEKPF
+1760 LPNGGVTTGKPF
-1772 DLNEHQM
+1772 ELDKVLG
-1779 TAEHTYELVESE
+1779 AEHTYELVESE

-1859 VDENGTEKAPVYT
+1859 VDENGNEKAPVYT
-1872 FTTEDKATDISGYVK
+1872 FTTEEKATDISGYVK

-1999 DTLSGYY
+1999 ETLSGYY

-2046 LLPAIRTMDSDGF
+2046 LLPAIKTMDSDGF

>member
-34 SVNAESSSI
+34 NVNAESSSI
-43 GSAVFDV
+43 QSAVFDV

-71 SGAPSYGMGIG
+71 SGSPSYGMGIG

-170 TIDGSSGYG
+170 TIDGSSGSG

-242 SADGNEATRIATIQT
+242 SADGNESTRIATIQT

-285 ANYRLS
+285 TNYRLS
-291 DTSIHGVDVSSGN
+291 DTSIHAVNVSSGN
-304 GSTTFT
+304 GSTAFT

-315 DPAVIELSKV
+315 DPAIITLTKV

-338 AEFTINYYDTLGSI
+338 AEFTINYYDTLDST
-352 DGRNAYRTWVI
+352 DGRTPTRTWVI
-363 KTIYNEVRQQYIAQ
+363 KTLHDTTSNAYVAY

-385 GTLFKTPYGSTYIPL
+385 GTPYRNSLGDIVLPL

-453 TKKEDAIRGGYRLEK
+453 TKKEDAIRGGYKLEK

-528 VTVGEDGTYTSSATY
+528 ITVGEDGTYTSSATY

-577 DDTVTVEVPVANY
+577 DDTATVEVPVANY

-602 NELKEAYAQGDSNL
+602 NELKEAYAQGDTNL

-943 VDVTNEATFVV
+943 VDVTSEATFVV

-967 NSPMKYRIHV
+967 NSPMKYRIHI
-977 VKKDADTGKTVSL
+977 VKKDADTGKTVAL
-990 NSAEFKIFQ
+990 NSAEFKIYQ

-1028 DNTGLGAVNTFTGTY
+1028 DNTGLGVVNTFTGTY

-1084 TVKESTITRR
+1084 TVKESTITTR
-1094 DDDGDAIIA
+1094 DDDGDAIIV

-1328 YVKASSIDFTVDET
+1328 YVKATSIEFKVNED
-1342 GAVTEQTMIDKILT
+1342 GSVTPVTMIDKMVT
-1356 VRKVDMC
+1356 VSKVDM
-1363 GSNVEG
+1363 
-1369 AQITIYNTDEEENKI
+1369 
-1384 EDSIVDQW
+1384 
-1392 TTEKGKHHDANNL
+1392 
-1405 EVGKTYIASETVVP
+1405 
-1419 AGYAKAPDYKF
+1419 
-1430 TVADDKKN
+1430 
-1438 QTETI
+1438 
-1443 YNKQVTI
+1443 
-1450 SKVDAGGKEVEGAK
+1450 GGKEVKGAEMSVTDTDGNVIDSWTSDGTEHKVNGLEEGKKYILNENTAPAGYVKATSIPFEVSGADENGVKVDQTIDMTDKKVTLNKTDGNGNEVSGAK
-1464 LTLTDKETGK
+1464 ITITDEDGNTVESWTSGDKPHDISGLEEGK
-1474 IVDQWISTN
+1474 SYTW
-1483 KTHYPT
+1483 H
-1489 GIEIGKTYIL
+1489 
-1499 TEDTAPLGYIKS
+1499 EDYSEDIFGYYYAEDYTFEVTA
-1511 TQVEFTVTD
+1511 D
-1520 NGIDQ
+1520 GIDQ
-1525 KITMVDEITRVA
+1525 NLEMVDAPI
-1537 KTDENGN
+1537 K
-1544 YVKGATLQAVAE
+1544 
-1556 DGTVVDEWVSGSHIV
+1556 
-1571 DIAEADVTTLE
+1571 
-1582 GGETV
+1582 
-1587 TYESEDGTVTKIIP
+1587 
-1601 VAKVTESDDE
+1601 
-1611 DAKVV
+1611 
-1616 NGSTDADKEKA
+1616 
-1627 CEVKTDEDKG
+1627 
-1637 DTDQDG
+1637 
-1643 SDSEK
+1643 
-1648 KEYTYT
+1648 
-1654 AQITKTDG
+1654 
-1662 TIRYFDVDLNG
+1662 
-1673 DETTHRVSNLN
+1673 
-1684 GSSSYTIREV
+1684 
-1694 KTVDGYYY
+1694 
-1702 FEDIT
+1702 
-1707 TDTTEDGKNQY
+1707 
-1718 VTAVDNSINY
+1718 Y
-1728 QIAKVDDNGEYVQ
+1728 QIAKVDDNGNYVK

-1748 DITDAENPVEVE
+1748 DITDAENPTEVE
-1760 LPNNGVTTEKPF
+1760 LPNGGVTTDKPF
-1772 DLNEHQM
+1772 ELDKVLG
-1779 TAEHTYELVESE
+1779 AEHTYELVESE

-1859 VDENGTEKAPVYT
+1859 VDENGNEKAPVYT
-1872 FTTEDKATDISGYVK
+1872 FTTEEKATDISGYVK

-1931 VDTRKQYYVSAIK
+1931 VDTRKQYYVSTIK

-1999 DTLSGYY
+1999 ETLSGYY

>member
-43 GSAVFDV
+43 ASAVFDV
-50 IRETTGTDLSD
+50 IRETTGTDLSN

-71 SGAPSYGMGIG
+71 SGSPSYGMGIG

-232 GLSATFGVYT
+232 DLSATFGVYT
-242 SADGNEATRIATIQT
+242 SADGNESTRIATIQT

-285 ANYRLS
+285 TNYRLS
-291 DTSIHGVDVSSGN
+291 DTSIHTVNVSSGN
-304 GSTTFT
+304 GSTAFT
-310 DEPLN
+310 DSPIN
-315 DPAVIELSKV
+315 DPSVITLSKV

-352 DGRNAYRTWVI
+352 DGRNAYRTWVVQTLPI
-363 KTIYNEVRQQYIAQ
+363 TNSSGNTNYVAS
-377 LDDAHLVS
+377 LDDEHLVS
-385 GTLFKTPYGSTYIPL
+385 GTLFKDSNGLAYIPL

-453 TKKEDAIRGGYRLEK
+453 TKKEDAIRGGYKLEK

-577 DDTVTVEVPVANY
+577 DDTATVEVPVANY

-643 DIEGNGSTTF
+643 DIEGNGNTTF

-758 GVLDK
+758 GILDK

-943 VDVTNEATFVV
+943 VDVTSEATFVV

-967 NSPMKYRIHV
+967 NSPMKYRIHI
-977 VKKDADTGKTVSL
+977 VKKDADTGKTVAL
-990 NSAEFKIFQ
+990 NSAEFKIYQ

-1028 DNTGLGAVNTFTGTY
+1028 DNTGLGLVNTFTGTY

-1084 TVKESTITRR
+1084 TVKESTITTR
-1094 DDDGDAIIA
+1094 DDDGDAIIV

-1328 YVKASSIDFTVDET
+1328 YVKATSIEFKVNED
-1342 GAVTEQTMIDKILT
+1342 GSVTPVTMIDKMVT
-1356 VRKVDMC
+1356 VSKVDM
-1363 GSNVEG
+1363 
-1369 AQITIYNTDEEENKI
+1369 
-1384 EDSIVDQW
+1384 
-1392 TTEKGKHHDANNL
+1392 
-1405 EVGKTYIASETVVP
+1405 
-1419 AGYAKAPDYKF
+1419 
-1430 TVADDKKN
+1430 
-1438 QTETI
+1438 
-1443 YNKQVTI
+1443 
-1450 SKVDAGGKEVEGAK
+1450 GGKEVKGAEMSVTDTDGNVIDSWTSDGTEHKVNGLEEGKKYILNENTAPAGYVKATSIPFEVSGADENGVKVDQAIDMTDKKVTLNKTDGNGNEVSGAK
-1464 LTLTDKETGK
+1464 ITITDEDGNTVESWTSGDKPHDISGLEEGK
-1474 IVDQWISTN
+1474 SYTW
-1483 KTHYPT
+1483 H
-1489 GIEIGKTYIL
+1489 
-1499 TEDTAPLGYIKS
+1499 EDYSEDIFGYYYAEDYTFEVTA
-1511 TQVEFTVTD
+1511 D
-1520 NGIDQ
+1520 GIDQ
-1525 KITMVDEITRVA
+1525 NLEMVDAPI
-1537 KTDENGN
+1537 K
-1544 YVKGATLQAVAE
+1544 
-1556 DGTVVDEWVSGSHIV
+1556 
-1571 DIAEADVTTLE
+1571 
-1582 GGETV
+1582 
-1587 TYESEDGTVTKIIP
+1587 
-1601 VAKVTESDDE
+1601 
-1611 DAKVV
+1611 
-1616 NGSTDADKEKA
+1616 
-1627 CEVKTDEDKG
+1627 
-1637 DTDQDG
+1637 
-1643 SDSEK
+1643 
-1648 KEYTYT
+1648 
-1654 AQITKTDG
+1654 
-1662 TIRYFDVDLNG
+1662 
-1673 DETTHRVSNLN
+1673 
-1684 GSSSYTIREV
+1684 
-1694 KTVDGYYY
+1694 
-1702 FEDIT
+1702 
-1707 TDTTEDGKNQY
+1707 
-1718 VTAVDNSINY
+1718 Y
-1728 QIAKVDDNGEYVQ
+1728 QIAKVDDNGNYVK

-1748 DITDAENPVEVE
+1748 DITDAENPTEVE
-1760 LPNNGVTTEKPF
+1760 LPNGGVTADKPF
-1772 DLNEHQM
+1772 ELDKVLG
-1779 TAEHTYELVESE
+1779 AEHTYELVESE

-1859 VDENGTEKAPVYT
+1859 VDENGNEKAPVYT
-1872 FTTEDKATDISGYVK
+1872 FTTTDKATDISGYVK

>member
-34 SVNAESSSI
+34 NVNAESSSI
-43 GSAVFDV
+43 QSAVFDV

-71 SGAPSYGMGIG
+71 SGSPSYGMGIG
-82 NNVNHVVSDP
+82 NDVNHVVSDP

-453 TKKEDAIRGGYRLEK
+453 TKKEDAIRGGYKLEK

-493 GDGTDSNVSI
+493 GDGTDSNISI

-528 VTVGEDGTYTSSATY
+528 ITVGEDGTYTSSATY

-577 DDTVTVEVPVANY
+577 DDTATVEVPVANY

-634 HTYAVGEAI
+634 HTYAVCEAI
-643 DIEGNGSTTF
+643 DIEGNGNTTF

-943 VDVTNEATFVV
+943 VDVTSEATFVV

-967 NSPMKYRIHV
+967 NSPMKYRIHI
-977 VKKDADTGKTVSL
+977 VKKDADTGKTVAL

-1084 TVKESTITRR
+1084 TVKESTITTR
-1094 DDDGDAIIA
+1094 DDDGDAIIV

-1328 YVKASSIDFTVDET
+1328 YVKATSIEFKVNED
-1342 GAVTEQTMIDKILT
+1342 GSVTSVTMIDKMVT
-1356 VRKVDMC
+1356 VSKVDM
-1363 GSNVEG
+1363 
-1369 AQITIYNTDEEENKI
+1369 
-1384 EDSIVDQW
+1384 
-1392 TTEKGKHHDANNL
+1392 
-1405 EVGKTYIASETVVP
+1405 
-1419 AGYAKAPDYKF
+1419 
-1430 TVADDKKN
+1430 
-1438 QTETI
+1438 
-1443 YNKQVTI
+1443 
-1450 SKVDAGGKEVEGAK
+1450 GGKEVKGAEMSVTDTDGNVIDRWTSDGTEHKVNGLEEGKKYILNENTAPAGYVKATSIPFEVSGADENGVKVDQTIDMTDKKVTLNKTDGNGNEVSGAK
-1464 LTLTDKETGK
+1464 ITITDEDGNTVDSWTSGDKPHDISGLEEGK
-1474 IVDQWISTN
+1474 SYTW
-1483 KTHYPT
+1483 H
-1489 GIEIGKTYIL
+1489 
-1499 TEDTAPLGYIKS
+1499 EDYSEDIFGYYYAEDYTFEVTA
-1511 TQVEFTVTD
+1511 D
-1520 NGIDQ
+1520 GIDQ
-1525 KITMVDEITRVA
+1525 NLEMVDAPI
-1537 KTDENGN
+1537 K
-1544 YVKGATLQAVAE
+1544 
-1556 DGTVVDEWVSGSHIV
+1556 
-1571 DIAEADVTTLE
+1571 
-1582 GGETV
+1582 
-1587 TYESEDGTVTKIIP
+1587 
-1601 VAKVTESDDE
+1601 
-1611 DAKVV
+1611 
-1616 NGSTDADKEKA
+1616 
-1627 CEVKTDEDKG
+1627 
-1637 DTDQDG
+1637 
-1643 SDSEK
+1643 
-1648 KEYTYT
+1648 
-1654 AQITKTDG
+1654 
-1662 TIRYFDVDLNG
+1662 
-1673 DETTHRVSNLN
+1673 
-1684 GSSSYTIREV
+1684 
-1694 KTVDGYYY
+1694 
-1702 FEDIT
+1702 
-1707 TDTTEDGKNQY
+1707 
-1718 VTAVDNSINY
+1718 Y
-1728 QIAKVDDNGEYVQ
+1728 QIAKVDDNGNYVK

-1748 DITDAENPVEVE
+1748 DITDAENPTEVE
-1760 LPNNGVTTEKPF
+1760 LPNGGVTTGKPF
-1772 DLNEHQM
+1772 ELDKVLG
-1779 TAEHTYELVESE
+1779 AEHTYELVESE

-1847 AVKNDDGTITPA
+1847 AVKNDDGTITPV

-1944 VDKQNEKKLLK
+1944 VDKQDEKKLLK

-2059 LLAGAVFAG
+2059 LLAGAVFVG

>member
-1 MNKVFKKIRAV
+1 MILDISNITLIENLKGGNLKNMNKVFKKIRAV

-34 SVNAESSSI
+34 NVNAESSSI
-43 GSAVFDV
+43 QSAVFDV

-71 SGAPSYGMGIG
+71 SGSPSYGMGIG

-122 FSTVGYGFNGYGKFE
+122 FSTVGYSFNGYGKFE

-170 TIDGSSGYG
+170 TIDGSSGSG

-291 DTSIHGVDVSSGN
+291 DTSIHAVNVSSGN
-304 GSTTFT
+304 GSTAFT
-310 DEPLN
+310 DEPIS
-315 DPAVIELSKV
+315 DPAYITLSKV
-325 DSEGKENAASLEG
+325 DSEGKGNAASLEG
-338 AEFTINYYDTLGSI
+338 AEFTVNYYDTLGSI
-352 DGRNAYRTWVI
+352 DGRNATRTWIIATKAEVYGDTTIYRAILDDSHLISGDNLYRTSDGGV
-363 KTIYNEVRQQYIAQ
+363 T
-377 LDDAHLVS
+377 
-385 GTLFKTPYGSTYIPL
+385 IPL

-453 TKKEDAIRGGYRLEK
+453 TKKEDAIRGGYKLEK

-517 YLPSDTTPIDH
+517 YLPSDTTPIEH
-528 VTVGEDGTYTSSATY
+528 ITVGEDGTYTSSATY

-577 DDTVTVEVPVANY
+577 DDTATVEVPVANY

-943 VDVTNEATFVV
+943 VDVTSEATFVV

-967 NSPMKYRIHV
+967 NSPMKYRIHI
-977 VKKDADTGKTVSL
+977 VKKDADTGKTVAL
-990 NSAEFKIFQ
+990 NSAEFKIYQ

-1028 DNTGLGAVNTFTGTY
+1028 DNTGLGLVNTFTGTY

-1084 TVKESTITRR
+1084 TVKESTITTR
-1094 DDDGDAIIA
+1094 DDDGDAIIV

-1177 ALNADGTASVTDLP
+1177 ALNVDGTASVTDLP

-1328 YVKASSIDFTVDET
+1328 YVKATSIEFKVNED
-1342 GAVTEQTMIDKILT
+1342 GSVTPVTMIDKMVT
-1356 VRKVDMC
+1356 VSKVDM
-1363 GSNVEG
+1363 
-1369 AQITIYNTDEEENKI
+1369 
-1384 EDSIVDQW
+1384 
-1392 TTEKGKHHDANNL
+1392 
-1405 EVGKTYIASETVVP
+1405 
-1419 AGYAKAPDYKF
+1419 
-1430 TVADDKKN
+1430 
-1438 QTETI
+1438 
-1443 YNKQVTI
+1443 
-1450 SKVDAGGKEVEGAK
+1450 GGKEVKGAEMSVTDTDGNVIDSWTSDGTEHKVNGLEEGKKYILNENTAPAGYVKATSIPFEVSGADENGVKVDQTIDMTDKKVTLNKTDGNGNEVSGAK
-1464 LTLTDKETGK
+1464 ITITDEDGNTVESWTSGDKPHDISGLEEGK
-1474 IVDQWISTN
+1474 SYTW
-1483 KTHYPT
+1483 H
-1489 GIEIGKTYIL
+1489 
-1499 TEDTAPLGYIKS
+1499 EDYSEDIFGYYYAEDYTFEVTA
-1511 TQVEFTVTD
+1511 D
-1520 NGIDQ
+1520 GIDQ
-1525 KITMVDEITRVA
+1525 NLEMVDAPI
-1537 KTDENGN
+1537 K
-1544 YVKGATLQAVAE
+1544 
-1556 DGTVVDEWVSGSHIV
+1556 
-1571 DIAEADVTTLE
+1571 
-1582 GGETV
+1582 
-1587 TYESEDGTVTKIIP
+1587 
-1601 VAKVTESDDE
+1601 
-1611 DAKVV
+1611 
-1616 NGSTDADKEKA
+1616 
-1627 CEVKTDEDKG
+1627 
-1637 DTDQDG
+1637 
-1643 SDSEK
+1643 
-1648 KEYTYT
+1648 
-1654 AQITKTDG
+1654 
-1662 TIRYFDVDLNG
+1662 
-1673 DETTHRVSNLN
+1673 
-1684 GSSSYTIREV
+1684 
-1694 KTVDGYYY
+1694 
-1702 FEDIT
+1702 
-1707 TDTTEDGKNQY
+1707 
-1718 VTAVDNSINY
+1718 Y
-1728 QIAKVDDNGEYVQ
+1728 QIAKVDDNGNYVK

-1748 DITDAENPVEVE
+1748 DITDAENPTEIE
-1760 LPNNGVTTEKPF
+1760 LPNGGVTTGKPF
-1772 DLNEHQM
+1772 ELDKVLG
-1779 TAEHTYELVESE
+1779 AEHTYELVESE

-1847 AVKNDDGTITPA
+1847 ADKNDDGTITPA
-1859 VDENGTEKAPVYT
+1859 VDENGNEKAPVYT
-1872 FTTEDKATDISGYVK
+1872 FITEDKATDISGYVK

>member
-34 SVNAESSSI
+34 NVNAESSSI
-43 GSAVFDV
+43 QSAVFDV

-71 SGAPSYGMGIG
+71 SGSPSYGMGIG
-82 NNVNHVVSDP
+82 NDVNHVVSDP

-112 QKAGGNPNDY
+112 KKAGGNPNDY
-122 FSTVGYGFNGYGKFE
+122 FSTVGYSFNGYGKFE

-285 ANYRLS
+285 ANYKLS
-291 DTSIHGVDVSSGN
+291 DTSIHGVDVSSGK
-304 GSTTFT
+304 GSTAFT

-363 KTIYNEVRQQYIAQ
+363 KTVWDASYNAYVAK

-385 GTLFKTPYGSTYIPL
+385 GTLFKTPYGSSYIPL

-453 TKKEDAIRGGYRLEK
+453 TKKEDAIRGGYKLEK

-528 VTVGEDGTYTSSATY
+528 ITVGEDGTYTSSATY

-577 DDTVTVEVPVANY
+577 DDTATVEVPVANY

-643 DIEGNGSTTF
+643 DIEGNGNTTF

-943 VDVTNEATFVV
+943 VDVTSEATFVV

-967 NSPMKYRIHV
+967 NSPMKYRIHI
-977 VKKDADTGKTVSL
+977 VKKDADTGKTVAL
-990 NSAEFKIFQ
+990 NSAEFKIYQ

-1084 TVKESTITRR
+1084 TVKESTITTR
-1094 DDDGDAIIA
+1094 DDDGDAIIV

-1205 VVLDSTEREVEFKQ
+1205 VVLDSIEREVEFKQ

-1328 YVKASSIDFTVDET
+1328 YVKATSIEFKVNED
-1342 GAVTEQTMIDKILT
+1342 GSVTPVTMIDKMVT
-1356 VRKVDMC
+1356 VSKVDM
-1363 GSNVEG
+1363 
-1369 AQITIYNTDEEENKI
+1369 
-1384 EDSIVDQW
+1384 
-1392 TTEKGKHHDANNL
+1392 
-1405 EVGKTYIASETVVP
+1405 
-1419 AGYAKAPDYKF
+1419 
-1430 TVADDKKN
+1430 
-1438 QTETI
+1438 
-1443 YNKQVTI
+1443 
-1450 SKVDAGGKEVEGAK
+1450 GGKEVKGAEMSVTDTDGNVIDSWTSDGTEHKVNGLEEGKKYILNENTAPAGYVKATSIPFEVSGADENGVKVDQTIDMTDKKVTLNKTDGNGNEVSGAK
-1464 LTLTDKETGK
+1464 ITITDEDGNTVESWTSGDKPHDISGLEEGK
-1474 IVDQWISTN
+1474 SYTW
-1483 KTHYPT
+1483 H
-1489 GIEIGKTYIL
+1489 
-1499 TEDTAPLGYIKS
+1499 EDYSEDIFGYYYAEDYTFEVTA
-1511 TQVEFTVTD
+1511 D
-1520 NGIDQ
+1520 GIDQ
-1525 KITMVDEITRVA
+1525 NLEMVDAPI
-1537 KTDENGN
+1537 K
-1544 YVKGATLQAVAE
+1544 
-1556 DGTVVDEWVSGSHIV
+1556 
-1571 DIAEADVTTLE
+1571 
-1582 GGETV
+1582 
-1587 TYESEDGTVTKIIP
+1587 
-1601 VAKVTESDDE
+1601 
-1611 DAKVV
+1611 
-1616 NGSTDADKEKA
+1616 
-1627 CEVKTDEDKG
+1627 
-1637 DTDQDG
+1637 
-1643 SDSEK
+1643 
-1648 KEYTYT
+1648 
-1654 AQITKTDG
+1654 
-1662 TIRYFDVDLNG
+1662 
-1673 DETTHRVSNLN
+1673 
-1684 GSSSYTIREV
+1684 
-1694 KTVDGYYY
+1694 
-1702 FEDIT
+1702 
-1707 TDTTEDGKNQY
+1707 
-1718 VTAVDNSINY
+1718 Y
-1728 QIAKVDDNGEYVQ
+1728 QIAKVDDNGNYVK

-1748 DITDAENPVEVE
+1748 DITDAENPTEVE
-1760 LPNNGVTTEKPF
+1760 LPNGGVTTGKPF
-1772 DLNEHQM
+1772 ELDKVLG
-1779 TAEHTYELVESE
+1779 AEHTYELVESE

-1859 VDENGTEKAPVYT
+1859 VDENGNEKAPVYT
-1872 FTTEDKATDISGYVK
+1872 FITEDKATDISGYVK

-1944 VDKQNEKKLLK
+1944 VDKQDEKKLLK

-2015 YRLNKDNHDVVLS
+2015 YRLNKDNHAVVLS

-2046 LLPAIRTMDSDGF
+2046 LLPAIRTMDADGF

>member
-34 SVNAESSSI
+34 NVNAESSSI
-43 GSAVFDV
+43 QSAVFDV

-71 SGAPSYGMGIG
+71 SGSPSYGMGIG
-82 NNVNHVVSDP
+82 NDVNHVVSDP

-219 SSLPDCTNGNSLY
+219 SSLPDCTNDNSLY

-285 ANYRLS
+285 TNYRLS

-304 GSTTFT
+304 GSTAFT
-310 DEPLN
+310 DAPIN
-315 DPAVIELSKV
+315 DPAYITLTKV

-338 AEFTINYYDTLGSI
+338 AEFTVNYYDTLGSI
-352 DGRNAYRTWVI
+352 DGRNATRTWVI
-363 KTIYNEVRQQYIAQ
+363 STKAEVYGENTIYRAV
-377 LDDAHLVS
+377 LDDAHLIS
-385 GTLFKTPYGSTYIPL
+385 GTLFKDANGNAIIPL

-453 TKKEDAIRGGYRLEK
+453 TKKEDAIRGGYKLEK

-528 VTVGEDGTYTSSATY
+528 ITVGEDGTYTSSATY

-577 DDTVTVEVPVANY
+577 DDTATVEVPVANY

-643 DIEGNGSTTF
+643 DIEGNGNTTF

-943 VDVTNEATFVV
+943 VDVTSEATFVV

-967 NSPMKYRIHV
+967 NSPMKYRIHI
-977 VKKDADTGKTVSL
+977 VKKDADTGKTVAL

-1028 DNTGLGAVNTFTGTY
+1028 DNTGLGVVNTFTGTY

-1084 TVKESTITRR
+1084 TVKESTITTR
-1094 DDDGDAIIA
+1094 DDDGDAIIV

-1155 GSTLTAKGD
+1155 GSTLTAKGN

-1328 YVKASSIDFTVDET
+1328 YVKATSIEFKVNED
-1342 GAVTEQTMIDKILT
+1342 GSVTSVTMIDKMVT
-1356 VRKVDMC
+1356 VSKVDM
-1363 GSNVEG
+1363 
-1369 AQITIYNTDEEENKI
+1369 
-1384 EDSIVDQW
+1384 
-1392 TTEKGKHHDANNL
+1392 
-1405 EVGKTYIASETVVP
+1405 
-1419 AGYAKAPDYKF
+1419 
-1430 TVADDKKN
+1430 
-1438 QTETI
+1438 
-1443 YNKQVTI
+1443 
-1450 SKVDAGGKEVEGAK
+1450 GGKEVKGAEMSVTDTDGNVIDSWTSDGTEHKVNGLEEGKKYILNENTAPAGYVKATSIPFEVSGADENGVKVDQTIDMTDKKVTLNKTDGNGNEVSGAK
-1464 LTLTDKETGK
+1464 ITITDEDGNTVESWTSGDKPHDISGLEEGK
-1474 IVDQWISTN
+1474 SYTW
-1483 KTHYPT
+1483 H
-1489 GIEIGKTYIL
+1489 
-1499 TEDTAPLGYIKS
+1499 EDYSEDIFGYYYAEDYTFEVTA
-1511 TQVEFTVTD
+1511 D
-1520 NGIDQ
+1520 GIDQ
-1525 KITMVDEITRVA
+1525 NLEMVDAPI
-1537 KTDENGN
+1537 K
-1544 YVKGATLQAVAE
+1544 
-1556 DGTVVDEWVSGSHIV
+1556 
-1571 DIAEADVTTLE
+1571 
-1582 GGETV
+1582 
-1587 TYESEDGTVTKIIP
+1587 
-1601 VAKVTESDDE
+1601 
-1611 DAKVV
+1611 
-1616 NGSTDADKEKA
+1616 
-1627 CEVKTDEDKG
+1627 
-1637 DTDQDG
+1637 
-1643 SDSEK
+1643 
-1648 KEYTYT
+1648 
-1654 AQITKTDG
+1654 
-1662 TIRYFDVDLNG
+1662 
-1673 DETTHRVSNLN
+1673 
-1684 GSSSYTIREV
+1684 
-1694 KTVDGYYY
+1694 
-1702 FEDIT
+1702 
-1707 TDTTEDGKNQY
+1707 
-1718 VTAVDNSINY
+1718 Y
-1728 QIAKVDDNGEYVQ
+1728 QIAKVDDNGNYVK

-1748 DITDAENPVEVE
+1748 DITDAENPTEVE
-1760 LPNNGVTTEKPF
+1760 LPNGGVTTGKPF
-1772 DLNEHQM
+1772 ELDKVLG
-1779 TAEHTYELVESE
+1779 AEHTYELVESE

-1859 VDENGTEKAPVYT
+1859 VDENGNEKVPVYT
-1872 FTTEDKATDISGYVK
+1872 FITEDKATDISGYVK

>member
-1 MNKVFKKIRAV
+1 MILDISNITLIENLKGGNLKNMNKVFKKIRAV

-34 SVNAESSSI
+34 SINAESSSI

-71 SGAPSYGMGIG
+71 SGSPSYGMGIG

-310 DEPLN
+310 DEPIS
-315 DPAVIELSKV
+315 DPAFITLNKV
-325 DSEGKENAASLEG
+325 DSEGKADAASLEG
-338 AEFTINYYDTLGSI
+338 AEFTFNYYDTLDSI
-352 DGRNAYRTWVI
+352 ADRNPTRTWVI
-363 KTIYNEVRQQYIAQ
+363 KSLAEQHSDGSIWYVAQ
-377 LDDAHLVS
+377 LDDAHLIS
-385 GTLFKTPYGSTYIPL
+385 GTLYRTAGGNVTIPL

-453 TKKEDAIRGGYRLEK
+453 TKKEDAIRGGYKLEK

-528 VTVGEDGTYTSSATY
+528 ITVGEDGTYTSSATY

-577 DDTVTVEVPVANY
+577 DDTATVEVPVANY

-781 NGYYETASDF
+781 NGYYETSSDF

-943 VDVTNEATFVV
+943 VDVTSEATFVV

-967 NSPMKYRIHV
+967 NSPMKYRIHI

-1084 TVKESTITRR
+1084 TVKESTITTR
-1094 DDDGDAIIA
+1094 DDDGDAIIV

-1281 VKDSNGDVVLDKDG
+1281 VKDSNGEVVLDKDG

-1308 IEGLHINEAYTLE
+1308 IEGLHINETYTLE

-1328 YVKASSIDFTVDET
+1328 YVKATSVEFKVNEDGS
-1342 GAVTEQTMIDKILT
+1342 VTPVTMIDKMVT
-1356 VRKVDMC
+1356 VSKVDM
-1363 GSNVEG
+1363 
-1369 AQITIYNTDEEENKI
+1369 
-1384 EDSIVDQW
+1384 
-1392 TTEKGKHHDANNL
+1392 
-1405 EVGKTYIASETVVP
+1405 
-1419 AGYAKAPDYKF
+1419 
-1430 TVADDKKN
+1430 
-1438 QTETI
+1438 
-1443 YNKQVTI
+1443 
-1450 SKVDAGGKEVEGAK
+1450 GGKEVKGAEMSVTDTDGNVIDSWTSDGTEHKVNGLEEGKKYILNENTAPAGYVKATSIPFEVSGADENGVKVDQTIDMTDKKVTLNKTDGNGNEVSGAK
-1464 LTLTDKETGK
+1464 ITITDEDGNTVESWTSGDKPHDISGLEEGK
-1474 IVDQWISTN
+1474 SYTW
-1483 KTHYPT
+1483 H
-1489 GIEIGKTYIL
+1489 
-1499 TEDTAPLGYIKS
+1499 EDYSEDIFGYYYAEDYTFEVTA
-1511 TQVEFTVTD
+1511 D
-1520 NGIDQ
+1520 GIDQ
-1525 KITMVDEITRVA
+1525 NLEMVDAPI
-1537 KTDENGN
+1537 K
-1544 YVKGATLQAVAE
+1544 
-1556 DGTVVDEWVSGSHIV
+1556 
-1571 DIAEADVTTLE
+1571 
-1582 GGETV
+1582 
-1587 TYESEDGTVTKIIP
+1587 
-1601 VAKVTESDDE
+1601 
-1611 DAKVV
+1611 
-1616 NGSTDADKEKA
+1616 
-1627 CEVKTDEDKG
+1627 
-1637 DTDQDG
+1637 
-1643 SDSEK
+1643 
-1648 KEYTYT
+1648 
-1654 AQITKTDG
+1654 
-1662 TIRYFDVDLNG
+1662 
-1673 DETTHRVSNLN
+1673 
-1684 GSSSYTIREV
+1684 
-1694 KTVDGYYY
+1694 
-1702 FEDIT
+1702 
-1707 TDTTEDGKNQY
+1707 
-1718 VTAVDNSINY
+1718 Y
-1728 QIAKVDDNGEYVQ
+1728 QIAKVDDNGNYVK

-1748 DITDAENPVEVE
+1748 DITDAENPTEVE
-1760 LPNNGVTTEKPF
+1760 LPNGGVTTDKPF
-1772 DLNEHQM
+1772 ELDKVLG
-1779 TAEHTYELVESE
+1779 AEHTYELVESE

-1859 VDENGTEKAPVYT
+1859 VDENGNEKAPVYT
-1872 FTTEDKATDISGYVK
+1872 FTTTDKATDISGYVK

>member
-34 SVNAESSSI
+34 NVNAESSSI
-43 GSAVFDV
+43 QSAVFDV

-66 NWSKV
+66 NCSKV
-71 SGAPSYGMGIG
+71 SGSPSYGMGIG
-82 NNVNHVVSDP
+82 NDVNHVVSDP

-122 FSTVGYGFNGYGKFE
+122 FSTVGYSFNGYGKFE

-212 GVSVKKN
+212 DVSVKKN

-242 SADGNEATRIATIQT
+242 SADGNESTRIATIQT

-285 ANYRLS
+285 TNYRLS
-291 DTSIHGVDVSSGN
+291 DTSIHAVNVSSGN
-304 GSTTFT
+304 GSTAFT
-310 DEPLN
+310 DAPIN
-315 DPAVIELSKV
+315 DPSVITLSKV

-352 DGRNAYRTWVI
+352 DGRNAYRTWVVQTLPI
-363 KTIYNEVRQQYIAQ
+363 TNSSGNTNYVAS
-377 LDDAHLVS
+377 LDDEHLVS
-385 GTLFKTPYGSTYIPL
+385 GTLFKDSNGLAYIPL

-453 TKKEDAIRGGYRLEK
+453 TKKEDAIRGGYKLEK

-943 VDVTNEATFVV
+943 VDVTSEATFVV

-967 NSPMKYRIHV
+967 NSPMKYRIHI
-977 VKKDADTGKTVSL
+977 VKKDADTGKTVAL

-1028 DNTGLGAVNTFTGTY
+1028 DNTGLGVVNTFTGTY

-1084 TVKESTITRR
+1084 TVKESTITTR
-1094 DDDGDAIIA
+1094 DDDGDAIIV

-1155 GSTLTAKGD
+1155 GSTLTTKGD

-1328 YVKASSIDFTVDET
+1328 YVKATSIEFKVNED
-1342 GAVTEQTMIDKILT
+1342 GSVTSVTMIDKMVT
-1356 VRKVDMC
+1356 VSKVDM
-1363 GSNVEG
+1363 
-1369 AQITIYNTDEEENKI
+1369 
-1384 EDSIVDQW
+1384 
-1392 TTEKGKHHDANNL
+1392 
-1405 EVGKTYIASETVVP
+1405 
-1419 AGYAKAPDYKF
+1419 
-1430 TVADDKKN
+1430 
-1438 QTETI
+1438 
-1443 YNKQVTI
+1443 
-1450 SKVDAGGKEVEGAK
+1450 GGKEVKGAEMSVTDTDGNVIDRWTSDGTEHKVNGLEEGKKYILNENTAPAGYVKATSIPFEVSGADENGVKVDQTIDMTDKKVTLNKTDGNGNEVSGAK
-1464 LTLTDKETGK
+1464 ITITDEDGNTVDSWTSGDKPHDISGLEEGK
-1474 IVDQWISTN
+1474 SYTW
-1483 KTHYPT
+1483 H
-1489 GIEIGKTYIL
+1489 
-1499 TEDTAPLGYIKS
+1499 EDYSEDIFGYYYAEDYTFEVTA
-1511 TQVEFTVTD
+1511 D
-1520 NGIDQ
+1520 GIDQ
-1525 KITMVDEITRVA
+1525 NLEMVDAPI
-1537 KTDENGN
+1537 K
-1544 YVKGATLQAVAE
+1544 
-1556 DGTVVDEWVSGSHIV
+1556 
-1571 DIAEADVTTLE
+1571 
-1582 GGETV
+1582 
-1587 TYESEDGTVTKIIP
+1587 
-1601 VAKVTESDDE
+1601 
-1611 DAKVV
+1611 
-1616 NGSTDADKEKA
+1616 
-1627 CEVKTDEDKG
+1627 
-1637 DTDQDG
+1637 
-1643 SDSEK
+1643 
-1648 KEYTYT
+1648 
-1654 AQITKTDG
+1654 
-1662 TIRYFDVDLNG
+1662 
-1673 DETTHRVSNLN
+1673 
-1684 GSSSYTIREV
+1684 
-1694 KTVDGYYY
+1694 
-1702 FEDIT
+1702 
-1707 TDTTEDGKNQY
+1707 
-1718 VTAVDNSINY
+1718 Y
-1728 QIAKVDDNGEYVQ
+1728 QIAKVDDNGNYVK

-1748 DITDAENPVEVE
+1748 DITDAENPTEVE
-1760 LPNNGVTTEKPF
+1760 LPNGGVTTGKPF
-1772 DLNEHQM
+1772 ELDKVLG
-1779 TAEHTYELVESE
+1779 AEHTYELVESE

-1847 AVKNDDGTITPA
+1847 AVKNDDGTITPV

-1944 VDKQNEKKLLK
+1944 VDKQDEKKLLK

-2059 LLAGAVFAG
+2059 LLAGAVFVG

>member
-34 SVNAESSSI
+34 NVNAESSSI
-43 GSAVFDV
+43 QSAVFDV

-71 SGAPSYGMGIG
+71 SGSPSYGMGIG
-82 NNVNHVVSDP
+82 NDVNHVVSDP

-122 FSTVGYGFNGYGKFE
+122 FSTVGYSFNGYGKFE

-147 GDILAYGT
+147 GDMLAYGT

-242 SADGNEATRIATIQT
+242 SADGNESTRIATIQT

-285 ANYRLS
+285 TNYRLS
-291 DTSIHGVDVSSGN
+291 DTSIHAVNVSSGN

-453 TKKEDAIRGGYRLEK
+453 TKKEDAIRGGYKLEK

-528 VTVGEDGTYTSSATY
+528 ITVGEDGTYTSSATY
-543 LGYGKYKVVETKSP
+543 LGYGKYKIVETKSP

-577 DDTVTVEVPVANY
+577 DDTATVEVPVANY

-781 NGYYETASDF
+781 NGYYETASDL

-857 PEKDVEFVAVLS
+857 PEKNVEFVAVLS

-943 VDVTNEATFVV
+943 VDVTSEATFVV

-967 NSPMKYRIHV
+967 NSPMKYRIHI
-977 VKKDADTGKTVSL
+977 VKKDADTGKTVAL
-990 NSAEFKIFQ
+990 NSAEFKIYQ

-1028 DNTGLGAVNTFTGTY
+1028 DNTGLGVVNTFTGTY

-1084 TVKESTITRR
+1084 TVKESTITTR
-1094 DDDGDAIIA
+1094 DDDGDAIIV

-1328 YVKASSIDFTVDET
+1328 YVKATSIEFKVNED
-1342 GAVTEQTMIDKILT
+1342 GSVTPVTMIDKMVT
-1356 VRKVDMC
+1356 VSKVDM
-1363 GSNVEG
+1363 
-1369 AQITIYNTDEEENKI
+1369 
-1384 EDSIVDQW
+1384 
-1392 TTEKGKHHDANNL
+1392 
-1405 EVGKTYIASETVVP
+1405 
-1419 AGYAKAPDYKF
+1419 
-1430 TVADDKKN
+1430 
-1438 QTETI
+1438 
-1443 YNKQVTI
+1443 
-1450 SKVDAGGKEVEGAK
+1450 GGKEVKGAEMSVTDTDGNVIDSWTSDGTEHKVNGLEEGKKYILNENTAPAGYVKATSIPFEVSGADENGVKVDQTIDMTDKKVTLNKTDGNGNEVSGAK
-1464 LTLTDKETGK
+1464 ITITDEDGNTVESWTSGDKPHDISGLEEGK
-1474 IVDQWISTN
+1474 SYTW
-1483 KTHYPT
+1483 H
-1489 GIEIGKTYIL
+1489 
-1499 TEDTAPLGYIKS
+1499 EDYSEDIFGYYYAEDYTFEVTA
-1511 TQVEFTVTD
+1511 D
-1520 NGIDQ
+1520 GIDQ
-1525 KITMVDEITRVA
+1525 NLEMVDAPI
-1537 KTDENGN
+1537 K
-1544 YVKGATLQAVAE
+1544 
-1556 DGTVVDEWVSGSHIV
+1556 
-1571 DIAEADVTTLE
+1571 
-1582 GGETV
+1582 
-1587 TYESEDGTVTKIIP
+1587 
-1601 VAKVTESDDE
+1601 
-1611 DAKVV
+1611 
-1616 NGSTDADKEKA
+1616 
-1627 CEVKTDEDKG
+1627 
-1637 DTDQDG
+1637 
-1643 SDSEK
+1643 
-1648 KEYTYT
+1648 
-1654 AQITKTDG
+1654 
-1662 TIRYFDVDLNG
+1662 
-1673 DETTHRVSNLN
+1673 
-1684 GSSSYTIREV
+1684 
-1694 KTVDGYYY
+1694 
-1702 FEDIT
+1702 
-1707 TDTTEDGKNQY
+1707 
-1718 VTAVDNSINY
+1718 Y
-1728 QIAKVDDNGEYVQ
+1728 QIAKVDDNGNYVK

-1748 DITDAENPVEVE
+1748 DITDAENPTEVE
-1760 LPNNGVTTEKPF
+1760 LPNGGVTTDKPF
-1772 DLNEHQM
+1772 ELDKVLG
-1779 TAEHTYELVESE
+1779 AEHTYELVESE

-1859 VDENGTEKAPVYT
+1859 VDENGNEKAPVYT
-1872 FTTEDKATDISGYVK
+1872 FTTEEKATDISGYVK

-1999 DTLSGYY
+1999 ETLSGYY

>member
-34 SVNAESSSI
+34 NVNAESSSI
-43 GSAVFDV
+43 QSAVFDV

-71 SGAPSYGMGIG
+71 SGSPSYGMGIG
-82 NNVNHVVSDP
+82 NDVNHVVSDP

-122 FSTVGYGFNGYGKFE
+122 FSTVGYSFNGYGKFE

-285 ANYRLS
+285 ANYKLS
-291 DTSIHGVDVSSGN
+291 DTSIHGVDVSSGK
-304 GSTTFT
+304 GSTAFT

-363 KTIYNEVRQQYIAQ
+363 KTVWDASYNAYVAK

-385 GTLFKTPYGSTYIPL
+385 GTLFKTPYGSSYIPL

-453 TKKEDAIRGGYRLEK
+453 TKKEDAIRGGYKLEK

-528 VTVGEDGTYTSSATY
+528 ITVGEDGTYTSSATY

-577 DDTVTVEVPVANY
+577 DDTATVEVPVANY

-643 DIEGNGSTTF
+643 DIEGNGNTTF

-943 VDVTNEATFVV
+943 VDVTSEATFVV

-967 NSPMKYRIHV
+967 NSPMKYRIHI
-977 VKKDADTGKTVSL
+977 VKKDADTGKTVAL

-1028 DNTGLGAVNTFTGTY
+1028 DNTGLGVVNTFTGTY

-1084 TVKESTITRR
+1084 TVKESTITTR
-1094 DDDGDAIIA
+1094 DDDGDAIIV

-1155 GSTLTAKGD
+1155 GSTLTAKGN

-1328 YVKASSIDFTVDET
+1328 YVKATSIEFKVNED
-1342 GAVTEQTMIDKILT
+1342 GSVTSVTMIDKMVT
-1356 VRKVDMC
+1356 VSKVDM
-1363 GSNVEG
+1363 
-1369 AQITIYNTDEEENKI
+1369 
-1384 EDSIVDQW
+1384 
-1392 TTEKGKHHDANNL
+1392 
-1405 EVGKTYIASETVVP
+1405 
-1419 AGYAKAPDYKF
+1419 
-1430 TVADDKKN
+1430 
-1438 QTETI
+1438 
-1443 YNKQVTI
+1443 
-1450 SKVDAGGKEVEGAK
+1450 GGKEVKGAEMSVTDTDGNVIDSWTSDGTEHKVNGLEEGKKYILNENTAPARYVKATSIPFEVSGADENGVKVDQTIDMTDKKVTLNKTDGNGNEVSGAK
-1464 LTLTDKETGK
+1464 ITITDEDGNTVESWTSGDKPHDISGLEEGK
-1474 IVDQWISTN
+1474 SYTW
-1483 KTHYPT
+1483 H
-1489 GIEIGKTYIL
+1489 
-1499 TEDTAPLGYIKS
+1499 EDYSEDIFGYYYAEDYTFEVTA
-1511 TQVEFTVTD
+1511 D
-1520 NGIDQ
+1520 GIDQ
-1525 KITMVDEITRVA
+1525 NLEMVDAPI
-1537 KTDENGN
+1537 K
-1544 YVKGATLQAVAE
+1544 
-1556 DGTVVDEWVSGSHIV
+1556 
-1571 DIAEADVTTLE
+1571 
-1582 GGETV
+1582 
-1587 TYESEDGTVTKIIP
+1587 
-1601 VAKVTESDDE
+1601 
-1611 DAKVV
+1611 
-1616 NGSTDADKEKA
+1616 
-1627 CEVKTDEDKG
+1627 
-1637 DTDQDG
+1637 
-1643 SDSEK
+1643 
-1648 KEYTYT
+1648 
-1654 AQITKTDG
+1654 
-1662 TIRYFDVDLNG
+1662 
-1673 DETTHRVSNLN
+1673 
-1684 GSSSYTIREV
+1684 
-1694 KTVDGYYY
+1694 
-1702 FEDIT
+1702 
-1707 TDTTEDGKNQY
+1707 
-1718 VTAVDNSINY
+1718 Y
-1728 QIAKVDDNGEYVQ
+1728 QIAKVDDNGNYVK

-1748 DITDAENPVEVE
+1748 DITDAENPTEVE
-1760 LPNNGVTTEKPF
+1760 LPNGGVTTGKPF
-1772 DLNEHQM
+1772 ELDKVLG
-1779 TAEHTYELVESE
+1779 AEHTYELVESE

-1859 VDENGTEKAPVYT
+1859 VDENGNEKVPVYT
-1872 FTTEDKATDISGYVK
+1872 FITEDKATDISGYVK

>member
-1 MNKVFKKIRAV
+1 MILDISDITLIENLKGGNLKNMNKVFKKIRAI

-34 SVNAESSSI
+34 NVNAESSSI
-43 GSAVFDV
+43 QSAVFDV

-71 SGAPSYGMGIG
+71 SGSPSYGMGIG
-82 NNVNHVVSDP
+82 NDVNHVVSDP

-112 QKAGGNPNDY
+112 QKAGGNPNEY

-242 SADGNEATRIATIQT
+242 SADANEATRIATIQT

-285 ANYRLS
+285 TNYRLS

-304 GSTTFT
+304 GSTAFT

-453 TKKEDAIRGGYRLEK
+453 TKKEDAIRGGYKLEK

-577 DDTVTVEVPVANY
+577 DDTATVEVPVANY

-943 VDVTNEATFVV
+943 VDVTSEATFVV

-967 NSPMKYRIHV
+967 NSPMKYRIHI
-977 VKKDADTGKTVSL
+977 VKKDADTGKTVAL
-990 NSAEFKIFQ
+990 NSAEFKIYQ

-1028 DNTGLGAVNTFTGTY
+1028 DNTGLGVVNTFTGTY

-1084 TVKESTITRR
+1084 TVKESTITTR
-1094 DDDGDAIIA
+1094 DDDGDAIIV

-1155 GSTLTAKGD
+1155 GSTLTAKGN

-1328 YVKASSIDFTVDET
+1328 YVKATSIEFKVNED
-1342 GAVTEQTMIDKILT
+1342 GSVTSVTMIDKMVT
-1356 VRKVDMC
+1356 VSKVDM
-1363 GSNVEG
+1363 
-1369 AQITIYNTDEEENKI
+1369 
-1384 EDSIVDQW
+1384 
-1392 TTEKGKHHDANNL
+1392 
-1405 EVGKTYIASETVVP
+1405 
-1419 AGYAKAPDYKF
+1419 
-1430 TVADDKKN
+1430 
-1438 QTETI
+1438 
-1443 YNKQVTI
+1443 
-1450 SKVDAGGKEVEGAK
+1450 GGKEVKGAEMSVTDTDGNVIDSWTSDGTEHKVNGLEEGKKYILNENTAPAGYVKATSIPFEVSGADENGVKVDQTIDMTDKKVTLNKTDGNGNEVSGAK
-1464 LTLTDKETGK
+1464 ITITDEDGNTVESWTSGDKPHDISGLEEGK
-1474 IVDQWISTN
+1474 SYTW
-1483 KTHYPT
+1483 H
-1489 GIEIGKTYIL
+1489 
-1499 TEDTAPLGYIKS
+1499 EDYSEDIFGYYYAEDYTFEVTA
-1511 TQVEFTVTD
+1511 D
-1520 NGIDQ
+1520 GIDQ
-1525 KITMVDEITRVA
+1525 NLEMVDAPI
-1537 KTDENGN
+1537 K
-1544 YVKGATLQAVAE
+1544 
-1556 DGTVVDEWVSGSHIV
+1556 
-1571 DIAEADVTTLE
+1571 
-1582 GGETV
+1582 
-1587 TYESEDGTVTKIIP
+1587 
-1601 VAKVTESDDE
+1601 
-1611 DAKVV
+1611 
-1616 NGSTDADKEKA
+1616 
-1627 CEVKTDEDKG
+1627 
-1637 DTDQDG
+1637 
-1643 SDSEK
+1643 
-1648 KEYTYT
+1648 
-1654 AQITKTDG
+1654 
-1662 TIRYFDVDLNG
+1662 
-1673 DETTHRVSNLN
+1673 
-1684 GSSSYTIREV
+1684 
-1694 KTVDGYYY
+1694 
-1702 FEDIT
+1702 
-1707 TDTTEDGKNQY
+1707 
-1718 VTAVDNSINY
+1718 Y
-1728 QIAKVDDNGEYVQ
+1728 QIAKVDDNGNYVK

-1748 DITDAENPVEVE
+1748 DITDAENPTEVE
-1760 LPNNGVTTEKPF
+1760 LPNGGVTTGKPF
-1772 DLNEHQM
+1772 ELDKVLG
-1779 TAEHTYELVESE
+1779 AEHTYELVESE

-1859 VDENGTEKAPVYT
+1859 VDENGNEKAPVYT

>member
-34 SVNAESSSI
+34 NVNAESSSI
-43 GSAVFDV
+43 QSAVFDV

-71 SGAPSYGMGIG
+71 SGSPSYGMGIG
-82 NNVNHVVSDP
+82 NDVNHVVSDP

-122 FSTVGYGFNGYGKFE
+122 FSTVGYSFNGYGKFE

-291 DTSIHGVDVSSGN
+291 DTSIHGVDVSSGK

-453 TKKEDAIRGGYRLEK
+453 TKKEDAIRGGYKLEK

-528 VTVGEDGTYTSSATY
+528 ITVGEDGTYTSSATY

-577 DDTVTVEVPVANY
+577 DDTATVEVPVANY

-758 GVLDK
+758 GILDK

-927 AYGTYTIKQT
+927 AYGAYTIKQT

-943 VDVTNEATFVV
+943 VDVTSEATFVV

-967 NSPMKYRIHV
+967 NSPMKYRIHI
-977 VKKDADTGKTVSL
+977 VKKDADTGKTVAL
-990 NSAEFKIFQ
+990 NSAEFKIYQ

-1028 DNTGLGAVNTFTGTY
+1028 DNTGLGVVNTFTGTY

-1084 TVKESTITRR
+1084 TVKESTITTR
-1094 DDDGDAIIA
+1094 DDDGDAIIV

-1119 QLEDYDYDQSL
+1119 QLEDFDYDQSL

-1140 KFELRAAEDIIDPAD
+1140 KFELRATEDIIDPAD

-1246 KVQTA
+1246 KVQIA

-1328 YVKASSIDFTVDET
+1328 YVKATSIEFKVNED
-1342 GAVTEQTMIDKILT
+1342 GSVTSVTMIDKMVT
-1356 VRKVDMC
+1356 VSKVDM
-1363 GSNVEG
+1363 
-1369 AQITIYNTDEEENKI
+1369 
-1384 EDSIVDQW
+1384 
-1392 TTEKGKHHDANNL
+1392 
-1405 EVGKTYIASETVVP
+1405 
-1419 AGYAKAPDYKF
+1419 
-1430 TVADDKKN
+1430 
-1438 QTETI
+1438 
-1443 YNKQVTI
+1443 
-1450 SKVDAGGKEVEGAK
+1450 GGKEVKGAEMSVTDTDGNVIDSWTSDGTEHKVNGLEEGKKYILNENTAPAGYVKATSIPFEVSGADENGVKVDQTIDMTDKKVTLNKTDGNGNEVSGAK
-1464 LTLTDKETGK
+1464 ITITDEDGNTVESWTSGDKPHDISGLEEGK
-1474 IVDQWISTN
+1474 SYTW
-1483 KTHYPT
+1483 H
-1489 GIEIGKTYIL
+1489 
-1499 TEDTAPLGYIKS
+1499 EDYSEDIFGYYYAEDYTFEVTA
-1511 TQVEFTVTD
+1511 D
-1520 NGIDQ
+1520 GIDQ
-1525 KITMVDEITRVA
+1525 NLEMVDAPI
-1537 KTDENGN
+1537 K
-1544 YVKGATLQAVAE
+1544 
-1556 DGTVVDEWVSGSHIV
+1556 
-1571 DIAEADVTTLE
+1571 
-1582 GGETV
+1582 
-1587 TYESEDGTVTKIIP
+1587 
-1601 VAKVTESDDE
+1601 
-1611 DAKVV
+1611 
-1616 NGSTDADKEKA
+1616 
-1627 CEVKTDEDKG
+1627 
-1637 DTDQDG
+1637 
-1643 SDSEK
+1643 
-1648 KEYTYT
+1648 
-1654 AQITKTDG
+1654 
-1662 TIRYFDVDLNG
+1662 
-1673 DETTHRVSNLN
+1673 
-1684 GSSSYTIREV
+1684 
-1694 KTVDGYYY
+1694 
-1702 FEDIT
+1702 
-1707 TDTTEDGKNQY
+1707 
-1718 VTAVDNSINY
+1718 Y
-1728 QIAKVDDNGEYVQ
+1728 QIAKVDDNGNYVK

-1748 DITDAENPVEVE
+1748 DITDAENPTEVE
-1760 LPNNGVTTEKPF
+1760 LPNGGVTTGKPF
-1772 DLNEHQM
+1772 ELDKVLG
-1779 TAEHTYELVESE
+1779 AEHTYELVESE

-1859 VDENGTEKAPVYT
+1859 VDENGNEKAPVYT

>member
-34 SVNAESSSI
+34 NVNAESSSI
-43 GSAVFDV
+43 QSAVFDV

-71 SGAPSYGMGIG
+71 SGSPSYGMGIG

-310 DEPLN
+310 DEPIS
-315 DPAVIELSKV
+315 DPAFITLNKV
-325 DSEGKENAASLEG
+325 DSEGKADAASLEG
-338 AEFTINYYDTLGSI
+338 AEFTFNYYDTLDSI
-352 DGRNAYRTWVI
+352 ADRNPTRTWVI
-363 KTIYNEVRQQYIAQ
+363 KSLAEQHSDGSIWYVAQ
-377 LDDAHLVS
+377 LDDAHLIS
-385 GTLFKTPYGSTYIPL
+385 GTLYRTAGGNVTIPL

-453 TKKEDAIRGGYRLEK
+453 TKKEDAIRGGYKLEK

-528 VTVGEDGTYTSSATY
+528 ITVGEDGTYTSSATY

-577 DDTVTVEVPVANY
+577 DDTATVEVPVANY

-643 DIEGNGSTTF
+643 DIEGNGNTTF

-901 GNIILTVHEYAVVK
+901 GNIILTVHEYAVLK

-943 VDVTNEATFVV
+943 VDVTSEATFVV

-967 NSPMKYRIHV
+967 NSPMKYRIHI
-977 VKKDADTGKTVSL
+977 VKKDADTGKTVAL
-990 NSAEFKIFQ
+990 NSAEFKIYQ

-1084 TVKESTITRR
+1084 TVKESTITTR
-1094 DDDGDAIIA
+1094 DDDGDAIIV

-1328 YVKASSIDFTVDET
+1328 YVKATSIEFKVNED
-1342 GAVTEQTMIDKILT
+1342 GSVTPVTMIDKMVT
-1356 VRKVDMC
+1356 VSKVDM
-1363 GSNVEG
+1363 
-1369 AQITIYNTDEEENKI
+1369 
-1384 EDSIVDQW
+1384 
-1392 TTEKGKHHDANNL
+1392 
-1405 EVGKTYIASETVVP
+1405 
-1419 AGYAKAPDYKF
+1419 
-1430 TVADDKKN
+1430 
-1438 QTETI
+1438 
-1443 YNKQVTI
+1443 
-1450 SKVDAGGKEVEGAK
+1450 GGKEVKGAEMSVTDTDGNVIDSWTSDGTEHKVNGLEEGKKYILNENTAPAGYVKATSIPFEVSGADENGVKVDQTIDMTDKKVTLNKTDGNGNEVSGAK
-1464 LTLTDKETGK
+1464 ITITDEDGNTVESWTSGDKPHDISGLEEGK
-1474 IVDQWISTN
+1474 SYTW
-1483 KTHYPT
+1483 H
-1489 GIEIGKTYIL
+1489 
-1499 TEDTAPLGYIKS
+1499 EDYSEDIFGYYYAEDYTFEVTA
-1511 TQVEFTVTD
+1511 D
-1520 NGIDQ
+1520 GIDQ
-1525 KITMVDEITRVA
+1525 NLEMVDAPI
-1537 KTDENGN
+1537 K
-1544 YVKGATLQAVAE
+1544 
-1556 DGTVVDEWVSGSHIV
+1556 
-1571 DIAEADVTTLE
+1571 
-1582 GGETV
+1582 
-1587 TYESEDGTVTKIIP
+1587 
-1601 VAKVTESDDE
+1601 
-1611 DAKVV
+1611 
-1616 NGSTDADKEKA
+1616 
-1627 CEVKTDEDKG
+1627 
-1637 DTDQDG
+1637 
-1643 SDSEK
+1643 
-1648 KEYTYT
+1648 
-1654 AQITKTDG
+1654 
-1662 TIRYFDVDLNG
+1662 
-1673 DETTHRVSNLN
+1673 
-1684 GSSSYTIREV
+1684 
-1694 KTVDGYYY
+1694 
-1702 FEDIT
+1702 
-1707 TDTTEDGKNQY
+1707 
-1718 VTAVDNSINY
+1718 Y
-1728 QIAKVDDNGEYVQ
+1728 QIAKVDDNGNYVK

-1748 DITDAENPVEVE
+1748 DITDAENPTEVE
-1760 LPNNGVTTEKPF
+1760 LPNGGVTTGKPF
-1772 DLNEHQM
+1772 ELDKVLG
-1779 TAEHTYELVESE
+1779 AEHTYELVESE

-1859 VDENGTEKAPVYT
+1859 VDENGNEKAPVYT

-2059 LLAGAVFAG
+2059 LLAGAVFVG

-2079 KRKHANS
+2079 KKKHANS

>member
-34 SVNAESSSI
+34 NVNAESSSI
-43 GSAVFDV
+43 QSAVFDV

-71 SGAPSYGMGIG
+71 SGSPSYGMDIG
-82 NNVNHVVSDP
+82 NDVNHVVSDP

-122 FSTVGYGFNGYGKFE
+122 FSTVGYSFNGYGKFE

-170 TIDGSSGYG
+170 TIDGSSGSG

-192 GGASAN
+192 GKVEAD

-267 ISVSPSVNTV
+267 ISVSPGVNTV

-291 DTSIHGVDVSSGN
+291 DTSIHAVDVSSGN

-310 DEPLN
+310 DEPIS
-315 DPAVIELSKV
+315 DPAFITLNKV
-325 DSEGKENAASLEG
+325 DSEGKADAASLEG
-338 AEFTINYYDTLGSI
+338 AEFTFNYYDTLDSI
-352 DGRNAYRTWVI
+352 VDRNPTRTWVI
-363 KTIYNEVRQQYIAQ
+363 KSLAEQHSDGSIWYVAQ
-377 LDDAHLVS
+377 LDDAHLIS
-385 GTLFKTPYGSTYIPL
+385 GTLYRTAGGNVTIPL

-453 TKKEDAIRGGYRLEK
+453 TKKEDAIRGGYKLEK

-528 VTVGEDGTYTSSATY
+528 ITVGEDGTYTSSATY

-577 DDTVTVEVPVANY
+577 DDTATVEVPVANY

-901 GNIILTVHEYAVVK
+901 GNIILTVHEYAVLK

-943 VDVTNEATFVV
+943 VDVTSEATFVV

-967 NSPMKYRIHV
+967 NSPMKYRIHI
-977 VKKDADTGKTVSL
+977 VKKDADTGKTVAL
-990 NSAEFKIFQ
+990 NSAEFKIYQ
-999 LTDRKGNKVNQY
+999 LTDRKGNKVNHY

-1084 TVKESTITRR
+1084 TVKESTITTR
-1094 DDDGDAIIA
+1094 DDDGDAIIV

-1328 YVKASSIDFTVDET
+1328 YVKATSIEFKVNED
-1342 GAVTEQTMIDKILT
+1342 GSVTPVTMIDKMVT
-1356 VRKVDMC
+1356 VSKVDM
-1363 GSNVEG
+1363 
-1369 AQITIYNTDEEENKI
+1369 
-1384 EDSIVDQW
+1384 
-1392 TTEKGKHHDANNL
+1392 
-1405 EVGKTYIASETVVP
+1405 
-1419 AGYAKAPDYKF
+1419 
-1430 TVADDKKN
+1430 
-1438 QTETI
+1438 
-1443 YNKQVTI
+1443 
-1450 SKVDAGGKEVEGAK
+1450 GGKEVKGAEMSVTDTDGNVIDSWTSDGTEHKVNGLEEGKKYILNENTAPAGYVKATSIPFEVSGADENGVKVDQTIDMTDKKVTLNKTDGNGNEVSGAK
-1464 LTLTDKETGK
+1464 ITITDEDGNTVESWTSGDKPHDISGLEEGK
-1474 IVDQWISTN
+1474 SYTW
-1483 KTHYPT
+1483 H
-1489 GIEIGKTYIL
+1489 
-1499 TEDTAPLGYIKS
+1499 EDYSEDIFGYYYAEDYTFEVTA
-1511 TQVEFTVTD
+1511 D
-1520 NGIDQ
+1520 GIDQ
-1525 KITMVDEITRVA
+1525 NLEMVDAPI
-1537 KTDENGN
+1537 K
-1544 YVKGATLQAVAE
+1544 
-1556 DGTVVDEWVSGSHIV
+1556 
-1571 DIAEADVTTLE
+1571 
-1582 GGETV
+1582 
-1587 TYESEDGTVTKIIP
+1587 
-1601 VAKVTESDDE
+1601 
-1611 DAKVV
+1611 
-1616 NGSTDADKEKA
+1616 
-1627 CEVKTDEDKG
+1627 
-1637 DTDQDG
+1637 
-1643 SDSEK
+1643 
-1648 KEYTYT
+1648 
-1654 AQITKTDG
+1654 
-1662 TIRYFDVDLNG
+1662 
-1673 DETTHRVSNLN
+1673 
-1684 GSSSYTIREV
+1684 
-1694 KTVDGYYY
+1694 
-1702 FEDIT
+1702 
-1707 TDTTEDGKNQY
+1707 
-1718 VTAVDNSINY
+1718 Y
-1728 QIAKVDDNGEYVQ
+1728 QIAKVDDNGNYVK

-1748 DITDAENPVEVE
+1748 DITDAENPTEVE
-1760 LPNNGVTTEKPF
+1760 LPNGGVTTGKPF
-1772 DLNEHQM
+1772 ELDKVLG
-1779 TAEHTYELVESE
+1779 AEHTYELVESE

-1859 VDENGTEKAPVYT
+1859 VDENGNEKAPVYT

>member
-71 SGAPSYGMGIG
+71 SGSPSYGMGIG

-122 FSTVGYGFNGYGKFE
+122 FSTVGYSFNGYGKFE

-170 TIDGSSGYG
+170 TIDGSSGSG

-257 DANGNGSATG
+257 DANGNGSAND
-267 ISVSPSVNTV
+267 ISVAAGVNTV

-285 ANYRLS
+285 TNYRLS
-291 DTSIHGVDVSSGN
+291 DTSIHAVNVSSGN

-363 KTIYNEVRQQYIAQ
+363 KTVWDASYNAYVAK

-385 GTLFKTPYGSTYIPL
+385 GTLFKTPYGSSYIPL

-453 TKKEDAIRGGYRLEK
+453 TKKEDAIRGGYKLEK

-528 VTVGEDGTYTSSATY
+528 ITVGEDGTYTSSSTY

-577 DDTVTVEVPVANY
+577 DDTATVEVPVANY

-643 DIEGNGSTTF
+643 DIEGNGNTTF

-799 NETVP
+799 NETVQ

-888 AAAGKTGDIKDAD
+888 AASGKTGDIKDAD

-915 TDDAGNATSNDL
+915 TDDVGNATSNDL

-943 VDVTNEATFVV
+943 VDVTSEATFVV

-967 NSPMKYRIHV
+967 NSPMKYRIHI
-977 VKKDADTGKTVSL
+977 VKKDADTGKTVAL
-990 NSAEFKIFQ
+990 NSAEFKIYQ

-1028 DNTGLGAVNTFTGTY
+1028 DNTGLGLVNTFTGTY

-1084 TVKESTITRR
+1084 TVKESTITTR
-1094 DDDGDAIIA
+1094 DDDGDAIIV

-1205 VVLDSTEREVEFKQ
+1205 VVLDSIEREVEFKQ

-1264 SKKTVTGDD
+1264 SKKIVTGDD

-1295 NELTWVSGDHPHK
+1295 NELTWVSGDHPQK
-1308 IEGLHINEAYTLE
+1308 IEGLHINETYTLE

-1328 YVKASSIDFTVDET
+1328 YVKATSIEFKVNED
-1342 GAVTEQTMIDKILT
+1342 GSVTPVTMIDKMVT
-1356 VRKVDMC
+1356 VSKVDM
-1363 GSNVEG
+1363 
-1369 AQITIYNTDEEENKI
+1369 
-1384 EDSIVDQW
+1384 
-1392 TTEKGKHHDANNL
+1392 
-1405 EVGKTYIASETVVP
+1405 
-1419 AGYAKAPDYKF
+1419 
-1430 TVADDKKN
+1430 
-1438 QTETI
+1438 
-1443 YNKQVTI
+1443 
-1450 SKVDAGGKEVEGAK
+1450 GGKEVKGAEMSVTDTDGNVIDSWTSDGTEHKVNGLEEGKKYILNENTAPAGYVKATSIPFEVSGADENGVKVDQTIDMTDKKVTLNKTDGNGNEVSGAK
-1464 LTLTDKETGK
+1464 ITITDEDGNTVESWTSGDKPHDISGLEEGK
-1474 IVDQWISTN
+1474 SYTW
-1483 KTHYPT
+1483 H
-1489 GIEIGKTYIL
+1489 
-1499 TEDTAPLGYIKS
+1499 EDYSEDIFGYYYAEDYTFEVTA
-1511 TQVEFTVTD
+1511 D
-1520 NGIDQ
+1520 GIDQ
-1525 KITMVDEITRVA
+1525 NLEMVDAPI
-1537 KTDENGN
+1537 K
-1544 YVKGATLQAVAE
+1544 
-1556 DGTVVDEWVSGSHIV
+1556 
-1571 DIAEADVTTLE
+1571 
-1582 GGETV
+1582 
-1587 TYESEDGTVTKIIP
+1587 
-1601 VAKVTESDDE
+1601 
-1611 DAKVV
+1611 
-1616 NGSTDADKEKA
+1616 
-1627 CEVKTDEDKG
+1627 
-1637 DTDQDG
+1637 
-1643 SDSEK
+1643 
-1648 KEYTYT
+1648 
-1654 AQITKTDG
+1654 
-1662 TIRYFDVDLNG
+1662 
-1673 DETTHRVSNLN
+1673 
-1684 GSSSYTIREV
+1684 
-1694 KTVDGYYY
+1694 
-1702 FEDIT
+1702 
-1707 TDTTEDGKNQY
+1707 
-1718 VTAVDNSINY
+1718 Y
-1728 QIAKVDDNGEYVQ
+1728 QIAKVDDNGNYVK

-1748 DITDAENPVEVE
+1748 DITDAENPTEVE
-1760 LPNNGVTTEKPF
+1760 LPNGGVTTGKPF
-1772 DLNEHQM
+1772 ELDKVLG
-1779 TAEHTYELVESE
+1779 AEHTYELVESE

-1859 VDENGTEKAPVYT
+1859 VDENGNEKAPVYT
-1872 FTTEDKATDISGYVK
+1872 FITEDKATDISGYVK

>member
-1 MNKVFKKIRAV
+1 MIFDISDITLIENLKGGNLKIMNKVFKKIRAV

-34 SVNAESSSI
+34 NVNAESSSI
-43 GSAVFDV
+43 QSAVFDV

-71 SGAPSYGMGIG
+71 SGSPSYGKGIG
-82 NNVNHVVSDP
+82 NDVNHVVSDP

-122 FSTVGYGFNGYGKFE
+122 FSTVGYSFNGYGKFE

-179 GWVIHKYRGYASS
+179 GWVIHKYRGCASS

-242 SADGNEATRIATIQT
+242 SADGNESTRIATIQT

-285 ANYRLS
+285 TNYRLS
-291 DTSIHGVDVSSGN
+291 DTSIHAVNVSSGN
-304 GSTTFT
+304 GSTAFT

-315 DPAVIELSKV
+315 DPAIITLTKV

-338 AEFTINYYDTLGSI
+338 AEFTINYYDTLDST
-352 DGRNAYRTWVI
+352 DGRTPTRTWVI
-363 KTIYNEVRQQYIAQ
+363 KTLHDTTSNAYVAY

-385 GTLFKTPYGSTYIPL
+385 GTPYRNSLGDIVLPL

-453 TKKEDAIRGGYRLEK
+453 TKKEDAIRGGYKLEK

-493 GDGTDSNVSI
+493 GDGTDSNVSM

-517 YLPSDTTPIDH
+517 YLPSDTTPIEH
-528 VTVGEDGTYTSSATY
+528 ITVGEDGTYTSSATY

-577 DDTVTVEVPVANY
+577 DDTATVEVPVANY

-643 DIEGNGSTTF
+643 DIEGNGNTTF

-781 NGYYETASDF
+781 NGYYETASDL

-857 PEKDVEFVAVLS
+857 PEKNVEFVAVLS

-943 VDVTNEATFVV
+943 VDVTSEATFVV

-967 NSPMKYRIHV
+967 NSPMKYRIHI
-977 VKKDADTGKTVSL
+977 VKKDADTGKTVAL
-990 NSAEFKIFQ
+990 NSAEFKIYQ

-1028 DNTGLGAVNTFTGTY
+1028 DNTGLGVVNTFTGTY

-1084 TVKESTITRR
+1084 TVKESTITTR
-1094 DDDGDAIIA
+1094 DDDGDAIIV

-1328 YVKASSIDFTVDET
+1328 YVKATSIEFKVNED
-1342 GAVTEQTMIDKILT
+1342 GSVTPVTMIDKMVT
-1356 VRKVDMC
+1356 VSKVDM
-1363 GSNVEG
+1363 
-1369 AQITIYNTDEEENKI
+1369 
-1384 EDSIVDQW
+1384 
-1392 TTEKGKHHDANNL
+1392 
-1405 EVGKTYIASETVVP
+1405 
-1419 AGYAKAPDYKF
+1419 
-1430 TVADDKKN
+1430 
-1438 QTETI
+1438 
-1443 YNKQVTI
+1443 
-1450 SKVDAGGKEVEGAK
+1450 GGKEVKGAEMSVTDTDGNVIDSWTSDGTEHKVNGLEEGKKYILNENTAPAGYVKATSIPFEVSGADENGVKVDQTIDMTDKKVTLNKTDGNGNEVSGAK
-1464 LTLTDKETGK
+1464 ITITDEDGNTVESWTSGDKPHDISGLEEGK
-1474 IVDQWISTN
+1474 SYTW
-1483 KTHYPT
+1483 H
-1489 GIEIGKTYIL
+1489 
-1499 TEDTAPLGYIKS
+1499 EDYSEDIFGYYYAEDYTFEVTA
-1511 TQVEFTVTD
+1511 D
-1520 NGIDQ
+1520 GIDQ
-1525 KITMVDEITRVA
+1525 NLEMVDAPI
-1537 KTDENGN
+1537 K
-1544 YVKGATLQAVAE
+1544 
-1556 DGTVVDEWVSGSHIV
+1556 
-1571 DIAEADVTTLE
+1571 
-1582 GGETV
+1582 
-1587 TYESEDGTVTKIIP
+1587 
-1601 VAKVTESDDE
+1601 
-1611 DAKVV
+1611 
-1616 NGSTDADKEKA
+1616 
-1627 CEVKTDEDKG
+1627 
-1637 DTDQDG
+1637 
-1643 SDSEK
+1643 
-1648 KEYTYT
+1648 
-1654 AQITKTDG
+1654 
-1662 TIRYFDVDLNG
+1662 
-1673 DETTHRVSNLN
+1673 
-1684 GSSSYTIREV
+1684 
-1694 KTVDGYYY
+1694 
-1702 FEDIT
+1702 
-1707 TDTTEDGKNQY
+1707 
-1718 VTAVDNSINY
+1718 Y
-1728 QIAKVDDNGEYVQ
+1728 QIAKVDDNGNYVK

-1748 DITDAENPVEVE
+1748 DITDAENPTEVE
-1760 LPNNGVTTEKPF
+1760 LPNGGVTTGKPF
-1772 DLNEHQM
+1772 ELDKVLG
-1779 TAEHTYELVESE
+1779 AEHTYELVESE

-1859 VDENGTEKAPVYT
+1859 VDENGNEKAPVYK
-1872 FTTEDKATDISGYVK
+1872 FITEDKATDISGYVK

-1931 VDTRKQYYVSAIK
+1931 VDTRKHYYVSAIK

>member
-34 SVNAESSSI
+34 NVNAESSSI
-43 GSAVFDV
+43 QSAVFDV

-71 SGAPSYGMGIG
+71 SGSPSYGMGIG
-82 NNVNHVVSDP
+82 NDVNHVVSDP

-122 FSTVGYGFNGYGKFE
+122 FSTVGYSFNGYGKFE

-147 GDILAYGT
+147 GDMLAYGT

-242 SADGNEATRIATIQT
+242 SADGNESTRIATIQT

-285 ANYRLS
+285 TNYRLS
-291 DTSIHGVDVSSGN
+291 DTSIHAVNVSSGN
-304 GSTTFT
+304 GSTAFT

-315 DPAVIELSKV
+315 DPAIITLTKV

-338 AEFTINYYDTLGSI
+338 AEFTINYYDTLDST
-352 DGRNAYRTWVI
+352 DGRTPTRTWVI
-363 KTIYNEVRQQYIAQ
+363 KTLHDTTSNAYVAY

-385 GTLFKTPYGSTYIPL
+385 GTPYRNSLGDIVLPL

-453 TKKEDAIRGGYRLEK
+453 TKKEDAIRGGYKLEK

-528 VTVGEDGTYTSSATY
+528 ITVGEDGTYTSSATY

-577 DDTVTVEVPVANY
+577 DDTATVEVPVANY

-602 NELKEAYAQGDSNL
+602 NELKEAYAQGDTNL

-943 VDVTNEATFVV
+943 VDVTSEATFVV

-967 NSPMKYRIHV
+967 NSPMKYRIHI
-977 VKKDADTGKTVSL
+977 VKKDADTGKTVAL
-990 NSAEFKIFQ
+990 NSAEFKIYQ

-1028 DNTGLGAVNTFTGTY
+1028 DNTGLGVVNTFTGTY

-1084 TVKESTITRR
+1084 TVKESTITTR
-1094 DDDGDAIIA
+1094 DDDGDAIIV

-1155 GSTLTAKGD
+1155 GSTLTANGD
-1164 IAKNVYGTEVGSI
+1164 IAKNVYGTEVGNIS
-1177 ALNADGTASVTDLP
+1177 LNADGTASVTDLP

-1308 IEGLHINEAYTLE
+1308 IEGLHINKAYTLE

-1328 YVKASSIDFTVDET
+1328 YVKATSIEFKVNED
-1342 GAVTEQTMIDKILT
+1342 GSVTPVTMIDKMVT
-1356 VRKVDMC
+1356 VSKVDM
-1363 GSNVEG
+1363 
-1369 AQITIYNTDEEENKI
+1369 
-1384 EDSIVDQW
+1384 
-1392 TTEKGKHHDANNL
+1392 
-1405 EVGKTYIASETVVP
+1405 
-1419 AGYAKAPDYKF
+1419 
-1430 TVADDKKN
+1430 
-1438 QTETI
+1438 
-1443 YNKQVTI
+1443 
-1450 SKVDAGGKEVEGAK
+1450 GGKEVKGAEMSVTDTDGNVIDSWTSDGTEHKVNGLEEGKKYILNENTAPAGYVKATSIPFEVSGADENGVKVDQTIDMTDKKVTLNKTDGNGNEVSGAK
-1464 LTLTDKETGK
+1464 ITITDEDGNTVESWTSGDKPHDISGLEEGK
-1474 IVDQWISTN
+1474 SYTW
-1483 KTHYPT
+1483 H
-1489 GIEIGKTYIL
+1489 
-1499 TEDTAPLGYIKS
+1499 EDYSEDIFGYYYAEDYTFEVTA
-1511 TQVEFTVTD
+1511 D
-1520 NGIDQ
+1520 GIDQ
-1525 KITMVDEITRVA
+1525 NLEMVDAPI
-1537 KTDENGN
+1537 K
-1544 YVKGATLQAVAE
+1544 
-1556 DGTVVDEWVSGSHIV
+1556 
-1571 DIAEADVTTLE
+1571 
-1582 GGETV
+1582 
-1587 TYESEDGTVTKIIP
+1587 
-1601 VAKVTESDDE
+1601 
-1611 DAKVV
+1611 
-1616 NGSTDADKEKA
+1616 
-1627 CEVKTDEDKG
+1627 
-1637 DTDQDG
+1637 
-1643 SDSEK
+1643 
-1648 KEYTYT
+1648 
-1654 AQITKTDG
+1654 
-1662 TIRYFDVDLNG
+1662 
-1673 DETTHRVSNLN
+1673 
-1684 GSSSYTIREV
+1684 
-1694 KTVDGYYY
+1694 
-1702 FEDIT
+1702 
-1707 TDTTEDGKNQY
+1707 
-1718 VTAVDNSINY
+1718 Y
-1728 QIAKVDDNGEYVQ
+1728 QIAKVDDNGNYVK

-1748 DITDAENPVEVE
+1748 DITDAENPTEVE
-1760 LPNNGVTTEKPF
+1760 LPNGGVTTGKPF
-1772 DLNEHQM
+1772 ELDKVLG
-1779 TAEHTYELVESE
+1779 AEHTYELVESE

-1859 VDENGTEKAPVYT
+1859 VDENGNEKAPVYT
-1872 FTTEDKATDISGYVK
+1872 FITEDKATDISGYVK

-2046 LLPAIRTMDSDGF
+2046 LLPAIRTMDADGF

>member
-34 SVNAESSSI
+34 NVNAESSSI
-43 GSAVFDV
+43 QSAVFDV

-71 SGAPSYGMGIG
+71 SGSPSYGMGIG
-82 NNVNHVVSDP
+82 NDVNHVVSDP

-122 FSTVGYGFNGYGKFE
+122 FSTVGYSFNGYGKFE

-192 GGASAN
+192 GKVEAD

-363 KTIYNEVRQQYIAQ
+363 KTVWDASYNAYVAK

-453 TKKEDAIRGGYRLEK
+453 TKKEDAIRGGYKLEK

-528 VTVGEDGTYTSSATY
+528 ITVGEDGTYTSSATY

-577 DDTVTVEVPVANY
+577 DDTATVEVPVANY

-857 PEKDVEFVAVLS
+857 PENDVEFVAVLS

-943 VDVTNEATFVV
+943 VDVTSEATFVV

-967 NSPMKYRIHV
+967 NSPMKYRIHI
-977 VKKDADTGKTVSL
+977 VKKDADTGKTVAL
-990 NSAEFKIFQ
+990 NSAEFKIYQ

-1028 DNTGLGAVNTFTGTY
+1028 DNTGLGVVNTFTGTY

-1084 TVKESTITRR
+1084 TVKESTITTR
-1094 DDDGDAIIA
+1094 DDDGDAIIV

-1328 YVKASSIDFTVDET
+1328 YVKATSIEFKVNED
-1342 GAVTEQTMIDKILT
+1342 GSVTPVTMIDKMVT
-1356 VRKVDMC
+1356 VSKVDM
-1363 GSNVEG
+1363 
-1369 AQITIYNTDEEENKI
+1369 
-1384 EDSIVDQW
+1384 
-1392 TTEKGKHHDANNL
+1392 
-1405 EVGKTYIASETVVP
+1405 
-1419 AGYAKAPDYKF
+1419 
-1430 TVADDKKN
+1430 
-1438 QTETI
+1438 
-1443 YNKQVTI
+1443 
-1450 SKVDAGGKEVEGAK
+1450 GGKEVKGAEMSVTDTDGNVIDSWTSDGTEHKVNGLEEGKKYILNENTAPAGYVKATSIPFEVSGADENGVKVDQTIDMTDKKVTLNKTDGNGNEVSGAK
-1464 LTLTDKETGK
+1464 ITITDEDGNTVESWTSGDKPHDISGLEEGK
-1474 IVDQWISTN
+1474 SYTW
-1483 KTHYPT
+1483 H
-1489 GIEIGKTYIL
+1489 
-1499 TEDTAPLGYIKS
+1499 EDYSEDIFGYYYAEDYTFEVTA
-1511 TQVEFTVTD
+1511 D
-1520 NGIDQ
+1520 GIDQ
-1525 KITMVDEITRVA
+1525 NLEMVDAPI
-1537 KTDENGN
+1537 K
-1544 YVKGATLQAVAE
+1544 
-1556 DGTVVDEWVSGSHIV
+1556 
-1571 DIAEADVTTLE
+1571 
-1582 GGETV
+1582 
-1587 TYESEDGTVTKIIP
+1587 
-1601 VAKVTESDDE
+1601 
-1611 DAKVV
+1611 
-1616 NGSTDADKEKA
+1616 
-1627 CEVKTDEDKG
+1627 
-1637 DTDQDG
+1637 
-1643 SDSEK
+1643 
-1648 KEYTYT
+1648 
-1654 AQITKTDG
+1654 
-1662 TIRYFDVDLNG
+1662 
-1673 DETTHRVSNLN
+1673 
-1684 GSSSYTIREV
+1684 
-1694 KTVDGYYY
+1694 
-1702 FEDIT
+1702 
-1707 TDTTEDGKNQY
+1707 
-1718 VTAVDNSINY
+1718 Y
-1728 QIAKVDDNGEYVQ
+1728 QIAKVDDNGNYVK

-1748 DITDAENPVEVE
+1748 DITDAENPTEVE
-1760 LPNNGVTTEKPF
+1760 LPNGGVTTGKPF
-1772 DLNEHQM
+1772 ELDKVLG
-1779 TAEHTYELVESE
+1779 AEHTYELVESE

-1859 VDENGTEKAPVYT
+1859 VDENGNEKAPVYT
-1872 FTTEDKATDISGYVK
+1872 FITEDKATDISGYVK

-2059 LLAGAVFAG
+2059 LLAGAVFVG

>member
-1 MNKVFKKIRAV
+1 MIFDISNITLIENLKGGNLKNMNKVFKKIRAV

-34 SVNAESSSI
+34 NVNAESSSI
-43 GSAVFDV
+43 QSAVFDV

-71 SGAPSYGMGIG
+71 SGSPSYGMGIG
-82 NNVNHVVSDP
+82 NDVNHVVSDP

-122 FSTVGYGFNGYGKFE
+122 FSTVGYSFNGYGKFE

-170 TIDGSSGYG
+170 TIDGSSGSG

-291 DTSIHGVDVSSGN
+291 DTSIHAVDVSSGN

-338 AEFTINYYDTLGSI
+338 AEFTINYYDTLGSV

-363 KTIYNEVRQQYIAQ
+363 KTVWDASYNAYVAK

-385 GTLFKTPYGSTYIPL
+385 GTLFKTPYGSSYIPL

-453 TKKEDAIRGGYRLEK
+453 TKKEDAIRGGYKLEK

-528 VTVGEDGTYTSSATY
+528 ITVGEDGTYTSSATY

-577 DDTVTVEVPVANY
+577 DDTATVEVPVANY

-643 DIEGNGSTTF
+643 DIEGNGNTTF

-943 VDVTNEATFVV
+943 VDVTSEATFVV

-967 NSPMKYRIHV
+967 NSPMKYRIHI
-977 VKKDADTGKTVSL
+977 VKKDADTGKTVAL

-1069 KTPEGYLLLDEPVEF
+1069 KTPKGYLLLDEPVEF
-1084 TVKESTITRR
+1084 TVKESTITTR
-1094 DDDGDAIIA
+1094 DDDGDAIIV

-1321 ETVAADG
+1321 ETIAADG
-1328 YVKASSIDFTVDET
+1328 YVKATSIEFKVNED
-1342 GAVTEQTMIDKILT
+1342 GSVTPVTMIDKMVT
-1356 VRKVDMC
+1356 VSKVDM
-1363 GSNVEG
+1363 
-1369 AQITIYNTDEEENKI
+1369 
-1384 EDSIVDQW
+1384 
-1392 TTEKGKHHDANNL
+1392 
-1405 EVGKTYIASETVVP
+1405 
-1419 AGYAKAPDYKF
+1419 
-1430 TVADDKKN
+1430 
-1438 QTETI
+1438 
-1443 YNKQVTI
+1443 
-1450 SKVDAGGKEVEGAK
+1450 GGKEVKGAEMSVTDTDGNVIDSWTSDGTEHKVNGLEEGKKYILNENTAPAGYVKATSIPFEVSGADENGVKVDQTIDMTDKKVTLNKTDGNGNEVSGAK
-1464 LTLTDKETGK
+1464 ITITDEDGNTVESWTSGDKPHDISGLEEGK
-1474 IVDQWISTN
+1474 SYTW
-1483 KTHYPT
+1483 H
-1489 GIEIGKTYIL
+1489 
-1499 TEDTAPLGYIKS
+1499 EDYSEDIFGYYYAEDYTFEVTA
-1511 TQVEFTVTD
+1511 D
-1520 NGIDQ
+1520 GIDQ
-1525 KITMVDEITRVA
+1525 NLEMVDAPI
-1537 KTDENGN
+1537 K
-1544 YVKGATLQAVAE
+1544 
-1556 DGTVVDEWVSGSHIV
+1556 
-1571 DIAEADVTTLE
+1571 
-1582 GGETV
+1582 
-1587 TYESEDGTVTKIIP
+1587 
-1601 VAKVTESDDE
+1601 
-1611 DAKVV
+1611 
-1616 NGSTDADKEKA
+1616 
-1627 CEVKTDEDKG
+1627 
-1637 DTDQDG
+1637 
-1643 SDSEK
+1643 
-1648 KEYTYT
+1648 
-1654 AQITKTDG
+1654 
-1662 TIRYFDVDLNG
+1662 
-1673 DETTHRVSNLN
+1673 
-1684 GSSSYTIREV
+1684 
-1694 KTVDGYYY
+1694 
-1702 FEDIT
+1702 
-1707 TDTTEDGKNQY
+1707 
-1718 VTAVDNSINY
+1718 Y
-1728 QIAKVDDNGEYVQ
+1728 QIAKVDDNGNYVK

-1748 DITDAENPVEVE
+1748 DITDAENPTEVE
-1760 LPNNGVTTEKPF
+1760 LPNGGVTTGKPF
-1772 DLNEHQM
+1772 ELDKVLG
-1779 TAEHTYELVESE
+1779 AEHTYELVESE

-1859 VDENGTEKAPVYT
+1859 VDENGNEKAPVYK
-1872 FTTEDKATDISGYVK
+1872 FITEDKATDISGYVK

-1944 VDKQNEKKLLK
+1944 VDKQDEKKLLK

>member
-34 SVNAESSSI
+34 NVNAESSSI
-43 GSAVFDV
+43 QSAVFDV

-71 SGAPSYGMGIG
+71 SGSPSYGMGIG
-82 NNVNHVVSDP
+82 NDVNHVVSDP

-304 GSTTFT
+304 GSTAFT
-310 DEPLN
+310 DAPIN
-315 DPAVIELSKV
+315 DPAYITLTKV

-352 DGRNAYRTWVI
+352 DGRNATRTWVI
-363 KTIYNEVRQQYIAQ
+363 STKAEVYGENTIYRAV
-377 LDDAHLVS
+377 LDDAHLIS
-385 GTLFKTPYGSTYIPL
+385 GTLFKDANGNAIIPL

-453 TKKEDAIRGGYRLEK
+453 TKKEDAIRGGYKLEK

-528 VTVGEDGTYTSSATY
+528 ITVGEDGTYTSSATY

-577 DDTVTVEVPVANY
+577 DDTATVEVPVANY

-643 DIEGNGSTTF
+643 DIEGNGNTTF

-943 VDVTNEATFVV
+943 VDVTSEATFVV

-967 NSPMKYRIHV
+967 NSPMKYRIHI
-977 VKKDADTGKTVSL
+977 VKKDADTGKTVAL
-990 NSAEFKIFQ
+990 NSAEFKIYQ

-1028 DNTGLGAVNTFTGTY
+1028 DNTGLGLVNTFTGTY

-1084 TVKESTITRR
+1084 TVKESTITTR
-1094 DDDGDAIIA
+1094 DDDGDAIIV

-1328 YVKASSIDFTVDET
+1328 YVKATSIEFKVNED
-1342 GAVTEQTMIDKILT
+1342 GSVTPVTMIDKMVT
-1356 VRKVDMC
+1356 VSKVDM
-1363 GSNVEG
+1363 
-1369 AQITIYNTDEEENKI
+1369 
-1384 EDSIVDQW
+1384 
-1392 TTEKGKHHDANNL
+1392 
-1405 EVGKTYIASETVVP
+1405 
-1419 AGYAKAPDYKF
+1419 
-1430 TVADDKKN
+1430 
-1438 QTETI
+1438 
-1443 YNKQVTI
+1443 
-1450 SKVDAGGKEVEGAK
+1450 GGKEVKGAEMSVTDTDGNVIDSWTSDGTEHKVNGLEEGKKYILNENTAPAGYVKATSIPFEVSGADENGVKVDQTIDMTDKKVTLNKTDGNGNEVSGAK
-1464 LTLTDKETGK
+1464 ITITDEDGNTVESWTSGDKPHDISGLEEGK
-1474 IVDQWISTN
+1474 SYTW
-1483 KTHYPT
+1483 H
-1489 GIEIGKTYIL
+1489 
-1499 TEDTAPLGYIKS
+1499 EDYSEDIFGYYYAEDYTFEVTA
-1511 TQVEFTVTD
+1511 D
-1520 NGIDQ
+1520 GIDQ
-1525 KITMVDEITRVA
+1525 NLEMVDAPI
-1537 KTDENGN
+1537 K
-1544 YVKGATLQAVAE
+1544 
-1556 DGTVVDEWVSGSHIV
+1556 
-1571 DIAEADVTTLE
+1571 
-1582 GGETV
+1582 
-1587 TYESEDGTVTKIIP
+1587 
-1601 VAKVTESDDE
+1601 
-1611 DAKVV
+1611 
-1616 NGSTDADKEKA
+1616 
-1627 CEVKTDEDKG
+1627 
-1637 DTDQDG
+1637 
-1643 SDSEK
+1643 
-1648 KEYTYT
+1648 
-1654 AQITKTDG
+1654 
-1662 TIRYFDVDLNG
+1662 
-1673 DETTHRVSNLN
+1673 
-1684 GSSSYTIREV
+1684 
-1694 KTVDGYYY
+1694 
-1702 FEDIT
+1702 
-1707 TDTTEDGKNQY
+1707 
-1718 VTAVDNSINY
+1718 Y
-1728 QIAKVDDNGEYVQ
+1728 QIAKVDDNGNYVK

-1748 DITDAENPVEVE
+1748 DITDAENPTEVE
-1760 LPNNGVTTEKPF
+1760 LPNGGVTTGKPF
-1772 DLNEHQM
+1772 ELDKVLG
-1779 TAEHTYELVESE
+1779 AEHTYELVESE

-1859 VDENGTEKAPVYT
+1859 VDENGNEKAPVYT
-1872 FTTEDKATDISGYVK
+1872 FITEDKATDISGYVK

-1944 VDKQNEKKLLK
+1944 VDKQDEKKLLK

>member
-34 SVNAESSSI
+34 NVNAESSSI
-43 GSAVFDV
+43 QSAVFDV

-71 SGAPSYGMGIG
+71 SGSPSYGMGIG
-82 NNVNHVVSDP
+82 NDVNHVVSDP

-122 FSTVGYGFNGYGKFE
+122 FSTVGYSFNGYGKFE

-147 GDILAYGT
+147 GDMLAYGT

-242 SADGNEATRIATIQT
+242 SADGNESTRIATIQT

-285 ANYRLS
+285 TNYRLS
-291 DTSIHGVDVSSGN
+291 DTSIHAVNVSSGN

-338 AEFTINYYDTLGSI
+338 AEFTINYYDTLGSV

-363 KTIYNEVRQQYIAQ
+363 KTVWDASYNAYVAK

-385 GTLFKTPYGSTYIPL
+385 GTLFKTPYGSSYIPL

-453 TKKEDAIRGGYRLEK
+453 TKKEDAIRGGYKLEK

-577 DDTVTVEVPVANY
+577 DDTATVEVPVANY

-643 DIEGNGSTTF
+643 DIEGNGNTTF

-888 AAAGKTGDIKDAD
+888 AASGKTGDIKDAD

-943 VDVTNEATFVV
+943 VDVTSEATFVV

-967 NSPMKYRIHV
+967 NSPMKYRIHI
-977 VKKDADTGKTVSL
+977 VKKDADTGKTVAL
-990 NSAEFKIFQ
+990 NSAEFKIYQ

-1028 DNTGLGAVNTFTGTY
+1028 DNTGLGVVNTFTGTY

-1084 TVKESTITRR
+1084 TVKESTITTR
-1094 DDDGDAIIA
+1094 DDDGDAIIV

-1328 YVKASSIDFTVDET
+1328 YVKATSIEFKVNED
-1342 GAVTEQTMIDKILT
+1342 GSVTPVTMIDKMVT
-1356 VRKVDMC
+1356 VSKVDM
-1363 GSNVEG
+1363 
-1369 AQITIYNTDEEENKI
+1369 
-1384 EDSIVDQW
+1384 
-1392 TTEKGKHHDANNL
+1392 
-1405 EVGKTYIASETVVP
+1405 
-1419 AGYAKAPDYKF
+1419 
-1430 TVADDKKN
+1430 
-1438 QTETI
+1438 
-1443 YNKQVTI
+1443 
-1450 SKVDAGGKEVEGAK
+1450 GGKEVKGAEMSVTDTDGNVIDSWTSDGTEHKVNGLEEGKKYILNENTAPAGYVKATSIPFEVSGADENGVKVDQTIDMTDKKVTLNKTDGNGNEVSGAK
-1464 LTLTDKETGK
+1464 ITITDEDGNTVESWTSGDKPHDISGLEEGK
-1474 IVDQWISTN
+1474 SYTW
-1483 KTHYPT
+1483 H
-1489 GIEIGKTYIL
+1489 
-1499 TEDTAPLGYIKS
+1499 EDYSEDIFGYYYAEDYTFEVTA
-1511 TQVEFTVTD
+1511 D
-1520 NGIDQ
+1520 GIDQ
-1525 KITMVDEITRVA
+1525 NLEMVDAPI
-1537 KTDENGN
+1537 K
-1544 YVKGATLQAVAE
+1544 
-1556 DGTVVDEWVSGSHIV
+1556 
-1571 DIAEADVTTLE
+1571 
-1582 GGETV
+1582 
-1587 TYESEDGTVTKIIP
+1587 
-1601 VAKVTESDDE
+1601 
-1611 DAKVV
+1611 
-1616 NGSTDADKEKA
+1616 
-1627 CEVKTDEDKG
+1627 
-1637 DTDQDG
+1637 
-1643 SDSEK
+1643 
-1648 KEYTYT
+1648 
-1654 AQITKTDG
+1654 
-1662 TIRYFDVDLNG
+1662 
-1673 DETTHRVSNLN
+1673 
-1684 GSSSYTIREV
+1684 
-1694 KTVDGYYY
+1694 
-1702 FEDIT
+1702 
-1707 TDTTEDGKNQY
+1707 
-1718 VTAVDNSINY
+1718 Y
-1728 QIAKVDDNGEYVQ
+1728 QIAKVDDNGNYVK

-1748 DITDAENPVEVE
+1748 DITDAENPTEVE
-1760 LPNNGVTTEKPF
+1760 LPNGGVTTGKPF
-1772 DLNEHQM
+1772 ELDKVLG
-1779 TAEHTYELVESE
+1779 AEHTYELVESE

-1859 VDENGTEKAPVYT
+1859 VDENGNEKAPVYT

>member
-34 SVNAESSSI
+34 NVNAESSSI
-43 GSAVFDV
+43 QSAVFDV

-71 SGAPSYGMGIG
+71 SGSPSYGMGIG
-82 NNVNHVVSDP
+82 NDVNHVVSDP

-122 FSTVGYGFNGYGKFE
+122 FSTVGYSFNGYGKFE

-170 TIDGSSGYG
+170 TIDGSSGSG

-212 GVSVKKN
+212 DVSVKKN

-291 DTSIHGVDVSSGN
+291 DTSIHAVDVSSGN

-338 AEFTINYYDTLGSI
+338 AEFTINYYDTLGSV

-363 KTIYNEVRQQYIAQ
+363 KTVWDASYNAYVAK

-385 GTLFKTPYGSTYIPL
+385 GTLFKTPYGSSYIPL

-453 TKKEDAIRGGYRLEK
+453 TKKEDAIRGGYKLEK

-577 DDTVTVEVPVANY
+577 DDTATVEVPVANY

-643 DIEGNGSTTF
+643 DIEGNGNTTF

-758 GVLDK
+758 GILDK

-826 SDLTYEIFNRVDY
+826 SALTYEIFNRVDY

-943 VDVTNEATFVV
+943 VDVTSEATFVV

-967 NSPMKYRIHV
+967 NSPMKYRIHI
-977 VKKDADTGKTVSL
+977 VKKDADTGKTVAL
-990 NSAEFKIFQ
+990 NSAEFKIYQ

-1084 TVKESTITRR
+1084 TVKESTITTR
-1094 DDDGDAIIA
+1094 DDDGDAIIV

-1328 YVKASSIDFTVDET
+1328 YVKATSIEFKVNED
-1342 GAVTEQTMIDKILT
+1342 GSVTPVTMIDKMVT
-1356 VRKVDMC
+1356 VSKVDM
-1363 GSNVEG
+1363 
-1369 AQITIYNTDEEENKI
+1369 
-1384 EDSIVDQW
+1384 
-1392 TTEKGKHHDANNL
+1392 
-1405 EVGKTYIASETVVP
+1405 
-1419 AGYAKAPDYKF
+1419 
-1430 TVADDKKN
+1430 
-1438 QTETI
+1438 
-1443 YNKQVTI
+1443 
-1450 SKVDAGGKEVEGAK
+1450 GGKEVKGAEMSVTDTAGNVIDSWTSDGTEHKVNGLEEGKKYILNENTAPAGYVKATSIPFEVSGADENGVKVDQTIDMTDKKVTLNKTDGNGNEVSGAK
-1464 LTLTDKETGK
+1464 ITITDEDGNTVESWTSGDKPHDISGLEEGK
-1474 IVDQWISTN
+1474 SYTW
-1483 KTHYPT
+1483 H
-1489 GIEIGKTYIL
+1489 
-1499 TEDTAPLGYIKS
+1499 EDYSEDIFGYYYAEDYTFEVTA
-1511 TQVEFTVTD
+1511 D
-1520 NGIDQ
+1520 GIDQ
-1525 KITMVDEITRVA
+1525 NLEMVDAPI
-1537 KTDENGN
+1537 K
-1544 YVKGATLQAVAE
+1544 
-1556 DGTVVDEWVSGSHIV
+1556 
-1571 DIAEADVTTLE
+1571 
-1582 GGETV
+1582 
-1587 TYESEDGTVTKIIP
+1587 
-1601 VAKVTESDDE
+1601 
-1611 DAKVV
+1611 
-1616 NGSTDADKEKA
+1616 
-1627 CEVKTDEDKG
+1627 
-1637 DTDQDG
+1637 
-1643 SDSEK
+1643 
-1648 KEYTYT
+1648 
-1654 AQITKTDG
+1654 
-1662 TIRYFDVDLNG
+1662 
-1673 DETTHRVSNLN
+1673 
-1684 GSSSYTIREV
+1684 
-1694 KTVDGYYY
+1694 
-1702 FEDIT
+1702 
-1707 TDTTEDGKNQY
+1707 
-1718 VTAVDNSINY
+1718 Y
-1728 QIAKVDDNGEYVQ
+1728 QIAKVDDNGNYVK

-1748 DITDAENPVEVE
+1748 DITDAENPTEVE
-1760 LPNNGVTTEKPF
+1760 LPNGGVTTGKPF
-1772 DLNEHQM
+1772 ELDKVLG
-1779 TAEHTYELVESE
+1779 AEHTYELVESE

-1859 VDENGTEKAPVYT
+1859 VDENGNEKAPVYT
-1872 FTTEDKATDISGYVK
+1872 FITEDKATYISGYVK

-2046 LLPAIRTMDSDGF
+2046 LLPAIRTMDADGF
-2059 LLAGAVFAG
+2059 LLAGAVFVG

>member
-34 SVNAESSSI
+34 NVNAESSSI
-43 GSAVFDV
+43 QSAVFDV

-71 SGAPSYGMGIG
+71 SGSPSYGMGIG
-82 NNVNHVVSDP
+82 NDVNHVVSDP

-122 FSTVGYGFNGYGKFE
+122 FSTVGYSFNGYGKFE

-170 TIDGSSGYG
+170 TIDGSSGSG

-304 GSTTFT
+304 GSTTFI

-338 AEFTINYYDTLGSI
+338 AEFTINYYDTLGSV

-363 KTIYNEVRQQYIAQ
+363 KTVWDASYNAYVAK

-385 GTLFKTPYGSTYIPL
+385 GTLFKTPYGSSYIPL

-453 TKKEDAIRGGYRLEK
+453 TKKEDAIRGGYKLEK

-543 LGYGKYKVVETKSP
+543 LGYGKYKIVETKSP

-577 DDTVTVEVPVANY
+577 DDTATVEVPVANY

-643 DIEGNGSTTF
+643 DIEGNGNTTF

-750 VLVDVNGD
+750 VLVDINGD
-758 GVLDK
+758 GILDK

-915 TDDAGNATSNDL
+915 TDDAGNVTSNDL

-943 VDVTNEATFVV
+943 VDVTSEATFVV

-967 NSPMKYRIHV
+967 NSPMKYRIHI
-977 VKKDADTGKTVSL
+977 VKKDADTGKTVAL

-1028 DNTGLGAVNTFTGTY
+1028 DNTGLGVVNTFTGTY

-1084 TVKESTITRR
+1084 TVKESTITTR
-1094 DDDGDAIIA
+1094 DDDGDAIIV

-1177 ALNADGTASVTDLP
+1177 VLNADGTASVTDLP

-1328 YVKASSIDFTVDET
+1328 YVKATSIEFKVNED
-1342 GAVTEQTMIDKILT
+1342 GSVTPVTMIDKMVT
-1356 VRKVDMC
+1356 VSKVDM
-1363 GSNVEG
+1363 
-1369 AQITIYNTDEEENKI
+1369 
-1384 EDSIVDQW
+1384 
-1392 TTEKGKHHDANNL
+1392 
-1405 EVGKTYIASETVVP
+1405 
-1419 AGYAKAPDYKF
+1419 
-1430 TVADDKKN
+1430 
-1438 QTETI
+1438 
-1443 YNKQVTI
+1443 
-1450 SKVDAGGKEVEGAK
+1450 GGKEVKGAEMSVTDTDGNVIDSWTSDGTEHKVNGLEEGKKYILNENTAPAGYVKATSIPFEVSGADENGVKVDQTIDMTDKKVTLNKTDGNGNEVSGAK
-1464 LTLTDKETGK
+1464 ITITDEDGNTVESWTSGDKPHDISGLEEGK
-1474 IVDQWISTN
+1474 SYTW
-1483 KTHYPT
+1483 H
-1489 GIEIGKTYIL
+1489 
-1499 TEDTAPLGYIKS
+1499 EDYSEDIFGYYYAEDYTFEVTA
-1511 TQVEFTVTD
+1511 D
-1520 NGIDQ
+1520 GIDQ
-1525 KITMVDEITRVA
+1525 NLEMVDAPI
-1537 KTDENGN
+1537 K
-1544 YVKGATLQAVAE
+1544 
-1556 DGTVVDEWVSGSHIV
+1556 
-1571 DIAEADVTTLE
+1571 
-1582 GGETV
+1582 
-1587 TYESEDGTVTKIIP
+1587 
-1601 VAKVTESDDE
+1601 
-1611 DAKVV
+1611 
-1616 NGSTDADKEKA
+1616 
-1627 CEVKTDEDKG
+1627 
-1637 DTDQDG
+1637 
-1643 SDSEK
+1643 
-1648 KEYTYT
+1648 
-1654 AQITKTDG
+1654 
-1662 TIRYFDVDLNG
+1662 
-1673 DETTHRVSNLN
+1673 
-1684 GSSSYTIREV
+1684 
-1694 KTVDGYYY
+1694 
-1702 FEDIT
+1702 
-1707 TDTTEDGKNQY
+1707 
-1718 VTAVDNSINY
+1718 Y
-1728 QIAKVDDNGEYVQ
+1728 QIAKVDDNGNYVK

-1748 DITDAENPVEVE
+1748 DITDAENPTEVE
-1760 LPNNGVTTEKPF
+1760 LPNGGVTTGKPF
-1772 DLNEHQM
+1772 ELDKVLG
-1779 TAEHTYELVESE
+1779 AEHTYELVESE

-1859 VDENGTEKAPVYT
+1859 VDENGNEKAPVYT
-1872 FTTEDKATDISGYVK
+1872 FTTEEKATDISGYVK

-1971 VSGKEAKGLTDGK
+1971 VSGKEAKGLTDGN

-1999 DTLSGYY
+1999 ETLSGYY

>member
-71 SGAPSYGMGIG
+71 SGSPSYGMGIG

-122 FSTVGYGFNGYGKFE
+122 FSTVGYSFNGYGKFE

-170 TIDGSSGYG
+170 TIDGSSGSG

-304 GSTTFT
+304 GSTAFT

-315 DPAVIELSKV
+315 DPAIITLKKV

-352 DGRNAYRTWVI
+352 DDKNATRTWIIKTLYDTISNAYVA
-363 KTIYNEVRQQYIAQ
+363 Y

-385 GTLFKTPYGSTYIPL
+385 GTPYRNSLGDIVLPL

-453 TKKEDAIRGGYRLEK
+453 TKKEDAIRGGYKLEK

-577 DDTVTVEVPVANY
+577 DDTATVEVPVANY

-643 DIEGNGSTTF
+643 DIEGNGNTTF

-857 PEKDVEFVAVLS
+857 PEKNVEFVAVLS

-943 VDVTNEATFVV
+943 VDVTSEATFVV

-967 NSPMKYRIHV
+967 NSPMKYRIHI
-977 VKKDADTGKTVSL
+977 VKKDADTGKTVAL

-1028 DNTGLGAVNTFTGTY
+1028 DNTGLGVVNTFTGTY

-1084 TVKESTITRR
+1084 TVKESTITTR
-1094 DDDGDAIIA
+1094 DDDGDAIIV

-1328 YVKASSIDFTVDET
+1328 YVKATSIEFKVNED
-1342 GAVTEQTMIDKILT
+1342 GSVTPVTMIDKMVT
-1356 VRKVDMC
+1356 VSKVDM
-1363 GSNVEG
+1363 
-1369 AQITIYNTDEEENKI
+1369 
-1384 EDSIVDQW
+1384 
-1392 TTEKGKHHDANNL
+1392 
-1405 EVGKTYIASETVVP
+1405 
-1419 AGYAKAPDYKF
+1419 
-1430 TVADDKKN
+1430 
-1438 QTETI
+1438 
-1443 YNKQVTI
+1443 
-1450 SKVDAGGKEVEGAK
+1450 GGKEVKGAEMSVTDTDGNVIDSWTSDGTEHKVNGLEEGKKYILNENTAPAGYVKATSIPFEVSGADENGVKVDQTIDMTDKKVTLNKTDGNGNEVSGAK
-1464 LTLTDKETGK
+1464 ITITDEDGNTVESWTSGDKPHDISGLEEGK
-1474 IVDQWISTN
+1474 S
-1483 KTHYPT
+1483 
-1489 GIEIGKTYIL
+1489 YIWH
-1499 TEDTAPLGYIKS
+1499 EDYSEDIFGYYYAEDYTFEVTA
-1511 TQVEFTVTD
+1511 D
-1520 NGIDQ
+1520 GIDQ
-1525 KITMVDEITRVA
+1525 NLEMVDAPI
-1537 KTDENGN
+1537 K
-1544 YVKGATLQAVAE
+1544 
-1556 DGTVVDEWVSGSHIV
+1556 
-1571 DIAEADVTTLE
+1571 
-1582 GGETV
+1582 
-1587 TYESEDGTVTKIIP
+1587 
-1601 VAKVTESDDE
+1601 
-1611 DAKVV
+1611 
-1616 NGSTDADKEKA
+1616 
-1627 CEVKTDEDKG
+1627 
-1637 DTDQDG
+1637 
-1643 SDSEK
+1643 
-1648 KEYTYT
+1648 
-1654 AQITKTDG
+1654 
-1662 TIRYFDVDLNG
+1662 
-1673 DETTHRVSNLN
+1673 
-1684 GSSSYTIREV
+1684 
-1694 KTVDGYYY
+1694 
-1702 FEDIT
+1702 
-1707 TDTTEDGKNQY
+1707 
-1718 VTAVDNSINY
+1718 Y
-1728 QIAKVDDNGEYVQ
+1728 QIAKVDDNGNYVK

-1748 DITDAENPVEVE
+1748 DITDAENPTEVE
-1760 LPNNGVTTEKPF
+1760 LPNGGVTTGKPF
-1772 DLNEHQM
+1772 ELDKVLG
-1779 TAEHTYELVESE
+1779 AEHTYELVESE

-1859 VDENGTEKAPVYT
+1859 VDENGNEKAPVYT

-2059 LLAGAVFAG
+2059 LLAGAVFVG

>member
-71 SGAPSYGMGIG
+71 SGSPSYGMGIG

-122 FSTVGYGFNGYGKFE
+122 FSTVGYSFNGYGKFE

-170 TIDGSSGYG
+170 TIDGSSGSG

-285 ANYRLS
+285 ANYKLS

-304 GSTTFT
+304 GSTAFT

-363 KTIYNEVRQQYIAQ
+363 KTVWDASYNAYVAK

-385 GTLFKTPYGSTYIPL
+385 GTLFKTPYGSSYIPL

-453 TKKEDAIRGGYRLEK
+453 TKKEDAIRGGYKLEK

-528 VTVGEDGTYTSSATY
+528 ITVGEDGTYTSSATY

-577 DDTVTVEVPVANY
+577 DDTATVEVPVANY

-758 GVLDK
+758 GILDK

-826 SDLTYEIFNRVDY
+826 SDLTHEIFNRVDY

-943 VDVTNEATFVV
+943 VDVTSEATFVV

-967 NSPMKYRIHV
+967 NSPMKYRIHI
-977 VKKDADTGKTVSL
+977 VKKDADTGKTVAL
-990 NSAEFKIFQ
+990 NSAEFKIYQ

-1028 DNTGLGAVNTFTGTY
+1028 DNTGLGLVNTFTGTY

-1084 TVKESTITRR
+1084 TVKESTITTR
-1094 DDDGDAIIA
+1094 DDDGDAIIV

-1281 VKDSNGDVVLDKDG
+1281 VKDSNGEVVLDKDG

-1308 IEGLHINEAYTLE
+1308 IEGLHINETYTLE

-1328 YVKASSIDFTVDET
+1328 YVKATSIEFKVNED
-1342 GAVTEQTMIDKILT
+1342 GSVTPVTMIDKMVT
-1356 VRKVDMC
+1356 VSKVDM
-1363 GSNVEG
+1363 
-1369 AQITIYNTDEEENKI
+1369 
-1384 EDSIVDQW
+1384 
-1392 TTEKGKHHDANNL
+1392 
-1405 EVGKTYIASETVVP
+1405 
-1419 AGYAKAPDYKF
+1419 
-1430 TVADDKKN
+1430 
-1438 QTETI
+1438 
-1443 YNKQVTI
+1443 
-1450 SKVDAGGKEVEGAK
+1450 GGKEVKGAEMSVTDTDGNVIDSWTSDGTEHKVNGLEEGKKYILNENTAPAGYVKATSIPFEVSVADENGVKVDQTIDMTDKKVTLNKTDGNGNEVSGAK
-1464 LTLTDKETGK
+1464 ITITDEDGNTVESWTSGDKPHDISGLEEGK
-1474 IVDQWISTN
+1474 SYTW
-1483 KTHYPT
+1483 H
-1489 GIEIGKTYIL
+1489 
-1499 TEDTAPLGYIKS
+1499 EDYSEDIFGYYYAEDYTFEVTA
-1511 TQVEFTVTD
+1511 D
-1520 NGIDQ
+1520 GIDQ
-1525 KITMVDEITRVA
+1525 NLEMVDAPI
-1537 KTDENGN
+1537 K
-1544 YVKGATLQAVAE
+1544 
-1556 DGTVVDEWVSGSHIV
+1556 
-1571 DIAEADVTTLE
+1571 
-1582 GGETV
+1582 
-1587 TYESEDGTVTKIIP
+1587 
-1601 VAKVTESDDE
+1601 
-1611 DAKVV
+1611 
-1616 NGSTDADKEKA
+1616 
-1627 CEVKTDEDKG
+1627 
-1637 DTDQDG
+1637 
-1643 SDSEK
+1643 
-1648 KEYTYT
+1648 
-1654 AQITKTDG
+1654 
-1662 TIRYFDVDLNG
+1662 
-1673 DETTHRVSNLN
+1673 
-1684 GSSSYTIREV
+1684 
-1694 KTVDGYYY
+1694 
-1702 FEDIT
+1702 
-1707 TDTTEDGKNQY
+1707 
-1718 VTAVDNSINY
+1718 Y
-1728 QIAKVDDNGEYVQ
+1728 QIAKVDDNGNYVK

-1748 DITDAENPVEVE
+1748 DITDAENPTEVE
-1760 LPNNGVTTEKPF
+1760 LPNGGVTTGKPF
-1772 DLNEHQM
+1772 ELDKVLG
-1779 TAEHTYELVESE
+1779 AEHTYELVESE

-1859 VDENGTEKAPVYT
+1859 VDENGNEKAPVYK
-1872 FTTEDKATDISGYVK
+1872 FITEDKATDISGYVK

>member
-43 GSAVFDV
+43 QSAVFDV

-71 SGAPSYGMGIG
+71 SGSPSYGKGIG
-82 NNVNHVVSDP
+82 NDVNHVVSDP

-122 FSTVGYGFNGYGKFE
+122 FSTVGYSFNGYGKFE

-242 SADGNEATRIATIQT
+242 SADGNESSRIATITT
-257 DANGNGSATG
+257 DNNGNGSAND
-267 ISVSPSVNTV
+267 ISVAAGVNTV

-285 ANYRLS
+285 TNYRLS

-304 GSTTFT
+304 GSTAFT
-310 DEPLN
+310 DAPIN
-315 DPAVIELSKV
+315 DPSVITLSKV

-352 DGRNAYRTWVI
+352 DGRNAYRTWVVQTLPI
-363 KTIYNEVRQQYIAQ
+363 TNSSGNTNYVAS
-377 LDDAHLVS
+377 LDDEHLVS
-385 GTLFKTPYGSTYIPL
+385 GTLFKDSNGLAYIPL

-453 TKKEDAIRGGYRLEK
+453 TKKEDAIRGGYKLEK

-493 GDGTDSNVSI
+493 GDGTDSNVSM

-577 DDTVTVEVPVANY
+577 DDTATVEVPVANY

-643 DIEGNGSTTF
+643 DIEGNGNTTF

-758 GVLDK
+758 GILDK

-943 VDVTNEATFVV
+943 VDVTSEATFVV

-967 NSPMKYRIHV
+967 NSPMKYRIHI

-1028 DNTGLGAVNTFTGTY
+1028 DNTGLGVVNTFTGTY

-1084 TVKESTITRR
+1084 TVKESTITTR
-1094 DDDGDAIIA
+1094 DDDGDAIIV

-1155 GSTLTAKGD
+1155 GSTLTAKGN

-1264 SKKTVTGDD
+1264 YKKTVTGDD

-1328 YVKASSIDFTVDET
+1328 YVKATSIEFKVNED
-1342 GAVTEQTMIDKILT
+1342 GSVTPVTMIDKMVT
-1356 VRKVDMC
+1356 VSKVDM
-1363 GSNVEG
+1363 
-1369 AQITIYNTDEEENKI
+1369 
-1384 EDSIVDQW
+1384 
-1392 TTEKGKHHDANNL
+1392 
-1405 EVGKTYIASETVVP
+1405 
-1419 AGYAKAPDYKF
+1419 
-1430 TVADDKKN
+1430 
-1438 QTETI
+1438 
-1443 YNKQVTI
+1443 
-1450 SKVDAGGKEVEGAK
+1450 GGKEVKGAEMSVTDTDGNVIDSWTSDGTEHKVNGLEEGKKYILNENTAPAGYVKATSIPFEVSGADENGVKVDQTIDMTDKKVTLNKTDGNGNEVSGAK
-1464 LTLTDKETGK
+1464 ITITDEDGNTVESWTSGDKPHDISGLEEGK
-1474 IVDQWISTN
+1474 SYTW
-1483 KTHYPT
+1483 H
-1489 GIEIGKTYIL
+1489 
-1499 TEDTAPLGYIKS
+1499 EDYSEDIFGYYYAEDYTFEVTA
-1511 TQVEFTVTD
+1511 D
-1520 NGIDQ
+1520 GIDQ
-1525 KITMVDEITRVA
+1525 NLEMVDAPI
-1537 KTDENGN
+1537 K
-1544 YVKGATLQAVAE
+1544 
-1556 DGTVVDEWVSGSHIV
+1556 
-1571 DIAEADVTTLE
+1571 
-1582 GGETV
+1582 
-1587 TYESEDGTVTKIIP
+1587 
-1601 VAKVTESDDE
+1601 
-1611 DAKVV
+1611 
-1616 NGSTDADKEKA
+1616 
-1627 CEVKTDEDKG
+1627 
-1637 DTDQDG
+1637 
-1643 SDSEK
+1643 
-1648 KEYTYT
+1648 
-1654 AQITKTDG
+1654 
-1662 TIRYFDVDLNG
+1662 
-1673 DETTHRVSNLN
+1673 
-1684 GSSSYTIREV
+1684 
-1694 KTVDGYYY
+1694 
-1702 FEDIT
+1702 
-1707 TDTTEDGKNQY
+1707 
-1718 VTAVDNSINY
+1718 Y
-1728 QIAKVDDNGEYVQ
+1728 QIAKVDDNGNYVK

-1748 DITDAENPVEVE
+1748 DITDAENPTEVE
-1760 LPNNGVTTEKPF
+1760 LPNGGVTTGEPF
-1772 DLNEHQM
+1772 ELDKVLG
-1779 TAEHTYELVESE
+1779 AEHTYELVESE

-1859 VDENGTEKAPVYT
+1859 VDENGNEKAPVYT
-1872 FTTEDKATDISGYVK
+1872 FTTEEKATDISGYVK

-2046 LLPAIRTMDSDGF
+2046 LLPAIKTMDSDGF

>member
-71 SGAPSYGMGIG
+71 SGSPSYGMGIG

-170 TIDGSSGYG
+170 TIDGSSGSG

-242 SADGNEATRIATIQT
+242 SADGNESTRIATIQT

-285 ANYRLS
+285 TNYRLS
-291 DTSIHGVDVSSGN
+291 DTSIHAVDVSSGN

-363 KTIYNEVRQQYIAQ
+363 KTVWDASYNAYVAK

-385 GTLFKTPYGSTYIPL
+385 GTLFKTPYGSSYIPL

-453 TKKEDAIRGGYRLEK
+453 TKKEDAIRGGYKLEK

-528 VTVGEDGTYTSSATY
+528 ITVGEDGTYTSSATY
-543 LGYGKYKVVETKSP
+543 LGFGKYKVVETKSP

-577 DDTVTVEVPVANY
+577 DDTATVEVPVANY

-758 GVLDK
+758 GILDK

-943 VDVTNEATFVV
+943 VDVTSEATFVV

-967 NSPMKYRIHV
+967 NSPMKYRIHI
-977 VKKDADTGKTVSL
+977 VKKDADTGKTVAL
-990 NSAEFKIFQ
+990 NSAEFKIYQ

-1028 DNTGLGAVNTFTGTY
+1028 DNTGLGLVNTFTGTY

-1084 TVKESTITRR
+1084 TVKESTITTR
-1094 DDDGDAIIA
+1094 DDDGDAIIV

-1281 VKDSNGDVVLDKDG
+1281 VKDSNGEVVLDKDG

-1308 IEGLHINEAYTLE
+1308 IEGLHINETYTLE

-1328 YVKASSIDFTVDET
+1328 YVKATSIEFKVNED
-1342 GAVTEQTMIDKILT
+1342 GSVTPVTMIDKMVT
-1356 VRKVDMC
+1356 VSKVDM
-1363 GSNVEG
+1363 
-1369 AQITIYNTDEEENKI
+1369 
-1384 EDSIVDQW
+1384 
-1392 TTEKGKHHDANNL
+1392 
-1405 EVGKTYIASETVVP
+1405 
-1419 AGYAKAPDYKF
+1419 
-1430 TVADDKKN
+1430 
-1438 QTETI
+1438 
-1443 YNKQVTI
+1443 
-1450 SKVDAGGKEVEGAK
+1450 GGKEVKGAEMSVTDTDGNVIDSWTSDGTEHKVNGLEEGKKYILNENTAPAGYVKATSIPFEVSGADENGVKVDQTIDMTDKKVTLNKTDGNGNEVSGAK
-1464 LTLTDKETGK
+1464 ITITDEDGNTVESWTSGDKPHDISGLEEGK
-1474 IVDQWISTN
+1474 SYTW
-1483 KTHYPT
+1483 H
-1489 GIEIGKTYIL
+1489 
-1499 TEDTAPLGYIKS
+1499 EDYSEDIFGYYYAEDYTFEVTA
-1511 TQVEFTVTD
+1511 D
-1520 NGIDQ
+1520 GIDQ
-1525 KITMVDEITRVA
+1525 NLEMVDAPI
-1537 KTDENGN
+1537 K
-1544 YVKGATLQAVAE
+1544 
-1556 DGTVVDEWVSGSHIV
+1556 
-1571 DIAEADVTTLE
+1571 
-1582 GGETV
+1582 
-1587 TYESEDGTVTKIIP
+1587 
-1601 VAKVTESDDE
+1601 
-1611 DAKVV
+1611 
-1616 NGSTDADKEKA
+1616 
-1627 CEVKTDEDKG
+1627 
-1637 DTDQDG
+1637 
-1643 SDSEK
+1643 
-1648 KEYTYT
+1648 
-1654 AQITKTDG
+1654 
-1662 TIRYFDVDLNG
+1662 
-1673 DETTHRVSNLN
+1673 
-1684 GSSSYTIREV
+1684 
-1694 KTVDGYYY
+1694 
-1702 FEDIT
+1702 
-1707 TDTTEDGKNQY
+1707 
-1718 VTAVDNSINY
+1718 Y
-1728 QIAKVDDNGEYVQ
+1728 QIAKVDDNGNYVK

-1748 DITDAENPVEVE
+1748 DITDAENPTEVE
-1760 LPNNGVTTEKPF
+1760 LPNGGVTTDKPF
-1772 DLNEHQM
+1772 ELDKVLG
-1779 TAEHTYELVESE
+1779 AEHTYELVESE

-1859 VDENGTEKAPVYT
+1859 VDENGNEKAPVYT
-1872 FTTEDKATDISGYVK
+1872 FTTTDKATDISGYVK